1 MHHSNYL
8 RNIFLLIGFTLSLNF
23 AVAQNQSHACYYQI
37 ELTDDYDDGWNGAE
51 VEIIDSVGNVIY
63 TLGKNFT
70 DGAIFMHNVLLNS
83 GLTYSLVVSDEGN
96 YPEEIGLV
104 IKSNGVIVSTYNSS
118 FSTSLNTQMASLSPT
133 CVNCL
138 SSQMCSFNV
147 TLTDSYGDG
156 WDGARAEIRDTNG
169 NIFYVLGVNFSTG
182 STYTDS
188 VVLCSSNQ
196 YKIVLTDEG
205 DYPQEIGLSVS
216 DGLSFVSSYSPS
228 SNTSTGAELASFT
241 AACISGNVDAITSC
255 GPYTWTN
262 GLTYST
268 SNFSA
273 VDTLTNVNGQ
283 DSIVTLNLVVNSPQ
297 YRADSVVSFSS
308 YTWIDG
314 NTYSQSTSVPS
325 MTFTDSNGCDSIVN
339 LVLSIRSPGVVSRE
353 IMFMPDEPKDI
364 LTSKPQYPDSTWANT
379 RIFNIDRLIDA
390 YTHYPDDDSTI
401 VGTGLYRV
409 INATPREYYNVVVW
423 GIFQNTTDTVFIRDF
438 SLLRS
443 FESIILELPYVAGTG
458 QKTFTTINGGS
469 VTISNPFNKDIDFYL
484 ECSDESFNKL
494 REIEMSTRLWFLDN
508 QKTTGNF
515 DDPTPAFCR
524 HFLTAYANIAYM
536 WSQAEFEDSW
546 QDVDMIIHGNQSW
559 HGFIKKSNGTYLKTS
574 LITTNSDSLTL
585 TGDSTSGLPN
595 TSWLMYEE
603 ISMDTIFKSNGDTLI
618 NDKWF
623 LGTNTTVLDSFPNSE
638 LYKLLPVSDTLNKLS
653 ILNTFKAKSDQY
665 LGNIKNVSGLG
676 GGSLLGIAGGQIIG
690 QRFYE
695 SIGQSNSTFYHEFA
709 HGINYHHSSNL
720 TYADARGGW
729 ELFNRKMF
737 EGYSGSRDTVD
748 LTFKNGQPRV
758 ITKTLPFIEPFYRQD
773 VFHTDSVNISSEF
786 GVDTILDIKIIN
798 LHEWLYT
805 TTAISSRYS
814 RNDTKKP
821 DLVID
826 SLSLPYGVTTSQVF
840 PLIIPI
846 GDTADVSIRLKLTN
860 LSTTDTSVTKDS
872 IVIHGEH
879 THWIPLE
886 VELIPLNYSS
896 IDTVKE
902 CDNYYWGVNNETY
915 ESSNIVIEELTD
927 SQGQDS
933 ILILSLEINQSYSD
947 TIHQLSYCTPF
958 YWQGDTIFAS
968 GLYSSSFIS
977 EHGCDSTL
985 YLDFTRIDGIDS
997 SFVSANNDDAKE
1009 FQNNGSMNLG
1019 SKALQ
1024 LGGTSGKLLK
1034 SGFRFSDVGLEKG
1047 TNIQSARVSMVA
1059 RSNDSS
1065 PLKITI
1071 AGVALDSTSS
1081 FSNTSYHLS
1090 SLPQTNEKVEW
1101 TLDNWTQDST
1111 YYTADV
1117 SSIITEIT
1125 NRPNWKAGNAL
1136 TLIMWPT
1143 DSSTS
1148 NQRTLRSK
1156 NDGSI
1161 IGLYVN
1167 YGNPIEIVD
1176 TVATSYFWH
1185 VSQSSYSTSG
1195 VYVFVPTGG
1204 ACSDYQYLDLT
1215 LNAPTSATSYDSI
1228 FACGSYTWIN
1238 GVTYTS
1244 STSAP
1249 VDTLTSSTGQDS
1261 VVTLNLTINSP
1272 TTGTDIQ
1279 TACNSYTWIDG
1290 VTYTSSNNSAT
1301 YTLTNAAGCD
1311 SVVTLNL
1318 TISSII
1324 SGTDVITACDS
1335 YTWIDGNTYTA
1346 SNNTAT
1352 HTLTNAAGCDSVV
1365 TLNLTIN
1372 SPATGTDIQTAC
1384 NSYTWIDGVTY
1395 TSSNSSATYTLTN
1408 AAGCDSVVTLNLTI
1422 NSPATGT
1429 DIQTACNSY
1438 TWIDGVTYTSSNN
1451 SATYTLTNAAGCDSV
1466 VTLNLT
1472 ISSIISGT
1480 DVITACDSYTW
1491 IDGNTYT
1498 ASNNTATHTLT
1509 NAAGCDSVV
1518 TLNLTINSPAT
1529 GTDIQTACNS
1539 YTWIDGV
1546 TYTSSNSSATYT
1558 LTNAAGCDSVVTLN
1572 LTINSPATGTD
1583 IQTACNSYTWIDGVT
1598 YTSSNNSATYTLTN
1612 AAGCDSVVTLN
1623 LTINSPATG
1632 TDIQTAC
1639 NSYTWIDGNTYTA
1652 SNNTATHTLTN
1663 AAGCDSV
1670 VTLNLTINSPTTGT
1684 DIQTACNSYTWIDG
1698 NTYTSSNNSATYTL
1712 TNAASCDSVV
1722 TLNLT
1727 INSPATGTD
1736 IQTAC
1741 NSYTW
1746 IDGNTYTSSNNSATY
1761 TLTNAAGCDSVVT
1774 LNLTIN
1780 SPTTGTD
1787 IQTACNSYT
1796 WIDGNTYTSSNN
1808 SATYTL
1814 TNAAGCDSVVTL
1826 NLTINSPTTGTD
1838 IQTACNSYTWIDG
1851 VTYTSSN
1858 NSATYT
1864 LTNAAGCD
1872 SVVTLNLTI
1881 NSPATGTDIQTACN
1895 SYTWIDGNTYTSSN
1909 NSATYT
1915 LTNAA
1920 GCDSVVTLNLTINS
1934 PATGTDIQT
1943 ACNSY
1948 TWIDGNTYTA
1958 SNNTAT
1964 HTLTN
1969 AAGCDSVVTLNLTIE
1984 SIDDS
1989 VVLSALT
1996 IYALPG
2002 YDSYQWY
2009 ECTSNGYMMMSN
2021 ETNDSISI
2029 TANGDYA
2036 VVINNNNC
2044 SDTSDCVTVN
2054 NIGLREETQATF
2066 RIYPNPTQ
2074 GKVKVERDNF
2084 SSPTGTYQLQLVD
2097 SRGKVTQ
2104 ISNVDFQDG
2113 FITINL
2119 ENYPAGVYQITL
2131 INQHEV
2137 YHDKISLVK

>member
-1 MHHSNYL
+1 MLQTKFL

-51 VEIIDSVGNVIY
+51 VEIIDSAGNVIY
-63 TLGKNFT
+63 TLGKSFT

-104 IKSNGVIVSTYNSS
+104 IKSNGVIVSTYNPS

-676 GGSLLGIAGGQIIG
+676 GGSLLAIAGGQMIG

-846 GDTADVSIRLKLTN
+846 GDTADVSIRLKFTN

-1101 TLDNWTQDST
+1101 TVDNWTKDST

-1176 TVATSYFWH
+1176 TVATSYFWP

-1195 VYVFVPTGG
+1195 VYDFVPTGG

-1249 VDTLTSSTGQDS
+1249 ADTLTSSTGQDS

-1272 TTGTDIQ
+1272 T
-1279 TACNSYTWIDG
+1279 
-1290 VTYTSSNNSAT
+1290 
-1301 YTLTNAAGCD
+1301 
-1311 SVVTLNL
+1311 
-1318 TISSII
+1318 
-1324 SGTDVITACDS
+1324 
-1335 YTWIDGNTYTA
+1335 
-1346 SNNTAT
+1346 
-1352 HTLTNAAGCDSVV
+1352 
-1365 TLNLTIN
+1365 
-1372 SPATGTDIQTAC
+1372 TGTDIQTAC

-1422 NSPATGT
+1422 NSPT
-1429 DIQTACNSY
+1429 
-1438 TWIDGVTYTSSNN
+1438 
-1451 SATYTLTNAAGCDSV
+1451 
-1466 VTLNLT
+1466 
-1472 ISSIISGT
+1472 
-1480 DVITACDSYTW
+1480 
-1491 IDGNTYT
+1491 
-1498 ASNNTATHTLT
+1498 
-1509 NAAGCDSVV
+1509 
-1518 TLNLTINSPAT
+1518 T

-1546 TYTSSNSSATYT
+1546 TYTSSNSSATY
-1558 LTNAAGCDSVVTLN
+1558 S
-1572 LTINSPATGTD
+1572 
-1583 IQTACNSYTWIDGVT
+1583 
-1598 YTSSNNSATYTLTN
+1598 
-1612 AAGCDSVVTLN
+1612 
-1623 LTINSPATG
+1623 
-1632 TDIQTAC
+1632 
-1639 NSYTWIDGNTYTA
+1639 
-1652 SNNTATHTLTN
+1652 LTN

-1698 NTYTSSNNSATYTL
+1698 VTYTSSNNSATY
-1712 TNAASCDSVV
+1712 S
-1722 TLNLT
+1722 
-1727 INSPATGTD
+1727 
-1736 IQTAC
+1736 
-1741 NSYTW
+1741 
-1746 IDGNTYTSSNNSATY
+1746 
-1761 TLTNAAGCDSVVT
+1761 
-1774 LNLTIN
+1774 
-1780 SPTTGTD
+1780 
-1787 IQTACNSYT
+1787 
-1796 WIDGNTYTSSNN
+1796 
-1808 SATYTL
+1808 L

-1881 NSPATGTDIQTACN
+1881 NSPTTGTDIQTACN
-1895 SYTWIDGNTYTSSN
+1895 SYTWIDGVTYTSSNSSATYSLTNAAGCDSVVTLNLTINSPTTGTDIQTACNSYTWIDGVTYTSSNSSATYSLTNAAGCDSVVTLNLTINSPTTGTDIQTACNSYTWIDGVTYTSSN

-1934 PATGTDIQT
+1934 PTTGTDIQT

-1948 TWIDGNTYTA
+1948 TWIDGVTYTS
-1958 SNNTAT
+1958 SNNSATYSLTNAAGCDSVVTLNLTINSPTTGTDIQTACNSYT
-1964 HTLTN
+1964 WIDGVTYTSSNSSATYSLTNAAGCDSVVTLNLTINSPTTGTDIQTACNSYTWIDGVTYTSSNNSATYSLTNAAGCDSVVTLNLTINSPTTGTDIQTACNSYTWIDGVTYTSSNNSATYTLTNAVGCDSVVTLNLTINSPTTGTDIQTACNSYTWIDGVTYTSSNNSATYTLTNAVGCDSVVTLNLTINSPTTGTDIQTACNSYTWIDGVTYTSSNNSATYTLTN

-2084 SSPTGTYQLQLVD
+2084 SSPTGTYQLQIVD

-2104 ISNVDFQDG
+2104 RSNVDFQNG

>member
-1 MHHSNYL
+1 MLQTKFL

-63 TLGKNFT
+63 TLGKSFT

-104 IKSNGVIVSTYNSS
+104 IKSNGVIVSTYNPS

-676 GGSLLGIAGGQIIG
+676 GGSLLAIAGGQMIG

-846 GDTADVSIRLKLTN
+846 GDTADVSIRLKFTN

-1101 TLDNWTQDST
+1101 TVDNWTKDST

-1176 TVATSYFWH
+1176 TVATSYFWP

-1290 VTYTSSNNSAT
+1290 VTYTSSN
-1301 YTLTNAAGCD
+1301 
-1311 SVVTLNL
+1311 
-1318 TISSII
+1318 
-1324 SGTDVITACDS
+1324 
-1335 YTWIDGNTYTA
+1335 
-1346 SNNTAT
+1346 
-1352 HTLTNAAGCDSVV
+1352 
-1365 TLNLTIN
+1365 
-1372 SPATGTDIQTAC
+1372 
-1384 NSYTWIDGVTY
+1384 
-1395 TSSNSSATYTLTN
+1395 SSATYTLTN

-1422 NSPATGT
+1422 NSPTTGT

-1451 SATYTLTNAAGCDSV
+1451 SATYS
-1466 VTLNLT
+1466 
-1472 ISSIISGT
+1472 
-1480 DVITACDSYTW
+1480 
-1491 IDGNTYT
+1491 
-1498 ASNNTATHTLT
+1498 LT

-1518 TLNLTINSPAT
+1518 TLNLTINSPTT

-1546 TYTSSNSSATYT
+1546 TYTSSNNSATYS

-1572 LTINSPATGTD
+1572 LTINSPTTGTD

-1623 LTINSPATG
+1623 LTINSPTTG

-1639 NSYTWIDGNTYTA
+1639 NSYTWIDGVTYTS
-1652 SNNTATHTLTN
+1652 SNSSATYSLTN

-1698 NTYTSSNNSATYTL
+1698 VTYTSSNNSATYSL
-1712 TNAASCDSVV
+1712 TNAAGCDSVV

-1727 INSPATGTD
+1727 INSPTTGTD

-1746 IDGNTYTSSNNSATY
+1746 IDGVTYTSSNNSATY

-1796 WIDGNTYTSSNN
+1796 WIDGVTYTSSNNSATYSLTNAAGCDSVVTLNLTINSPTTGTDIQTACNSYTWIDGVTYTSSNSSATYSLTNAAGCDSVVTLNLTINSPTTGTDIQTACNSYTWIDGVTYTSSNN

-1881 NSPATGTDIQTACN
+1881 NSPTTGTDIQTACN
-1895 SYTWIDGNTYTSSN
+1895 SYTWIDGVTYTSSN
-1909 NSATYT
+1909 NSATY
-1915 LTNAA
+1915 
-1920 GCDSVVTLNLTINS
+1920 
-1934 PATGTDIQT
+1934 
-1943 ACNSY
+1943 
-1948 TWIDGNTYTA
+1948 
-1958 SNNTAT
+1958 
-1964 HTLTN
+1964 TLTN

-2084 SSPTGTYQLQLVD
+2084 SSPTGTYQLQIVD

-2104 ISNVDFQDG
+2104 RSNVDFQNG

>member
-1 MHHSNYL
+1 MLQTKFL

-51 VEIIDSVGNVIY
+51 VEIIDSAGNVIY
-63 TLGKNFT
+63 TLGKSFT

-104 IKSNGVIVSTYNSS
+104 IKSNGVIVSTYNPS

-676 GGSLLGIAGGQIIG
+676 GGSLLAIAGGQMIG

-846 GDTADVSIRLKLTN
+846 GDTADVSIRLKFTN

-1101 TLDNWTQDST
+1101 TVDNWTKDST

-1176 TVATSYFWH
+1176 TVATSYFWP

-1290 VTYTSSNNSAT
+1290 VTYTSSN
-1301 YTLTNAAGCD
+1301 
-1311 SVVTLNL
+1311 
-1318 TISSII
+1318 
-1324 SGTDVITACDS
+1324 
-1335 YTWIDGNTYTA
+1335 
-1346 SNNTAT
+1346 
-1352 HTLTNAAGCDSVV
+1352 
-1365 TLNLTIN
+1365 
-1372 SPATGTDIQTAC
+1372 
-1384 NSYTWIDGVTY
+1384 
-1395 TSSNSSATYTLTN
+1395 SSATY
-1408 AAGCDSVVTLNLTI
+1408 S
-1422 NSPATGT
+1422 
-1429 DIQTACNSY
+1429 
-1438 TWIDGVTYTSSNN
+1438 
-1451 SATYTLTNAAGCDSV
+1451 
-1466 VTLNLT
+1466 
-1472 ISSIISGT
+1472 
-1480 DVITACDSYTW
+1480 
-1491 IDGNTYT
+1491 
-1498 ASNNTATHTLT
+1498 
-1509 NAAGCDSVV
+1509 
-1518 TLNLTINSPAT
+1518 
-1529 GTDIQTACNS
+1529 
-1539 YTWIDGV
+1539 
-1546 TYTSSNSSATYT
+1546 
-1558 LTNAAGCDSVVTLN
+1558 
-1572 LTINSPATGTD
+1572 
-1583 IQTACNSYTWIDGVT
+1583 
-1598 YTSSNNSATYTLTN
+1598 
-1612 AAGCDSVVTLN
+1612 
-1623 LTINSPATG
+1623 
-1632 TDIQTAC
+1632 
-1639 NSYTWIDGNTYTA
+1639 
-1652 SNNTATHTLTN
+1652 LTN

-1698 NTYTSSNNSATYTL
+1698 VTYTSSNSSATY
-1712 TNAASCDSVV
+1712 S
-1722 TLNLT
+1722 
-1727 INSPATGTD
+1727 
-1736 IQTAC
+1736 
-1741 NSYTW
+1741 
-1746 IDGNTYTSSNNSATY
+1746 
-1761 TLTNAAGCDSVVT
+1761 LTNAAGCDSVVT

-1796 WIDGNTYTSSNN
+1796 WIDGVTYTSSNN
-1808 SATYTL
+1808 SATYSL

-1881 NSPATGTDIQTACN
+1881 NSPTTGTDIQTACN
-1895 SYTWIDGNTYTSSN
+1895 SYTWIDGVTYTSSNSSATYSLTNAAGCDSVVTLNLTINSPTTGTDIQTACNSYTWIDGVTYTSSNSSATYSLTNAAGCDSVVTLNLTINSPTTGTDIQTACNSYTWIDGVTYTSSN

-1934 PATGTDIQT
+1934 PTTGTDIQT

-1948 TWIDGNTYTA
+1948 TWIDGVTYTS
-1958 SNNTAT
+1958 SNNSATYSLTNAAGCDSVVTLNLTINSPTTGTDIQTACNSYT
-1964 HTLTN
+1964 WIDGVTYTSSNSSATYSLTNAAGCDSVVTLNLTINSPTTGTDIQTACNSYTWIDGVTYTSSNNSATYTLTN
-1969 AAGCDSVVTLNLTIE
+1969 AAGCDSVVTLNLTI
-1984 SIDDS
+1984 
-1989 VVLSALT
+1989 
-1996 IYALPG
+1996 
-2002 YDSYQWY
+2002 
-2009 ECTSNGYMMMSN
+2009 N
-2021 ETNDSISI
+2021 
-2029 TANGDYA
+2029 
-2036 VVINNNNC
+2036 
-2044 SDTSDCVTVN
+2044 
-2054 NIGLREETQATF
+2054 
-2066 RIYPNPTQ
+2066 
-2074 GKVKVERDNF
+2074 
-2084 SSPTGTYQLQLVD
+2084 SPTTGTDIQTACNSYTWID
-2097 SRGKVTQ
+2097 GVTYTSSNNLEKR
-2104 ISNVDFQDG
+2104 SNVNRIDEPDQ
-2113 FITINL
+2113 
-2119 ENYPAGVYQITL
+2119 
-2131 INQHEV
+2131 
-2137 YHDKISLVK
+2137 VK

>member
-1 MHHSNYL
+1 MLQTKFL

-51 VEIIDSVGNVIY
+51 VEIIDSAGNVIY
-63 TLGKNFT
+63 TLGKSFT

-104 IKSNGVIVSTYNSS
+104 IKSNGVIVSTYNPS

-676 GGSLLGIAGGQIIG
+676 GGSLLAIAGGQMIG

-846 GDTADVSIRLKLTN
+846 GDTADVSIRLKFTN

-1101 TLDNWTQDST
+1101 TVDNWTKDST

-1176 TVATSYFWH
+1176 TVATSYFWP

-1290 VTYTSSNNSAT
+1290 VTYTSSNSSAT

-1318 TISSII
+1318 TI
-1324 SGTDVITACDS
+1324 
-1335 YTWIDGNTYTA
+1335 
-1346 SNNTAT
+1346 
-1352 HTLTNAAGCDSVV
+1352 
-1365 TLNLTIN
+1365 N
-1372 SPATGTDIQTAC
+1372 SPTTGTDIQTAC

-1395 TSSNSSATYTLTN
+1395 TSSNSSATYSLTN

-1422 NSPATGT
+1422 NSPTTGT

-1451 SATYTLTNAAGCDSV
+1451 SATYS
-1466 VTLNLT
+1466 
-1472 ISSIISGT
+1472 
-1480 DVITACDSYTW
+1480 
-1491 IDGNTYT
+1491 
-1498 ASNNTATHTLT
+1498 LT

-1518 TLNLTINSPAT
+1518 TLNLTINSPT
-1529 GTDIQTACNS
+1529 
-1539 YTWIDGV
+1539 
-1546 TYTSSNSSATYT
+1546 
-1558 LTNAAGCDSVVTLN
+1558 
-1572 LTINSPATGTD
+1572 TGTD

-1623 LTINSPATG
+1623 LTINSPTTG

-1639 NSYTWIDGNTYTA
+1639 NSYTWIDGVTYTS
-1652 SNNTATHTLTN
+1652 SNSSATYSLTN

-1698 NTYTSSNNSATYTL
+1698 VTYTSSNNSATYSL
-1712 TNAASCDSVV
+1712 TNAAGCDSVV

-1727 INSPATGTD
+1727 INSPTTGTD

-1746 IDGNTYTSSNNSATY
+1746 IDGVTYTSSNNSATY

-1796 WIDGNTYTSSNN
+1796 WIDGVTYTSSNNSATYSLTNAAGCDSVVTLNLTINSPTTGTDIQTACNSYTWIDGVTYTSSNSSATYSLTNAAGCDSVVTLNLTINSPTTGTDIQTACNSYTWIDGVTYTSSNN

-1881 NSPATGTDIQTACN
+1881 NSPTTGTDIQTACN
-1895 SYTWIDGNTYTSSN
+1895 SYTWIDGVTYTSSN
-1909 NSATYT
+1909 NSATY
-1915 LTNAA
+1915 
-1920 GCDSVVTLNLTINS
+1920 
-1934 PATGTDIQT
+1934 
-1943 ACNSY
+1943 
-1948 TWIDGNTYTA
+1948 
-1958 SNNTAT
+1958 
-1964 HTLTN
+1964 TLTN

-2084 SSPTGTYQLQLVD
+2084 SSPTGTYQLQIVD

-2104 ISNVDFQDG
+2104 RSNVDFQNG

>member
-1 MHHSNYL
+1 MLQTKFL

-63 TLGKNFT
+63 TLGKSFT

-104 IKSNGVIVSTYNSS
+104 IKSNGVIVSTYNPS

-665 LGNIKNVSGLG
+665 LGNVKNVSGLG
-676 GGSLLGIAGGQIIG
+676 GGSLLAIAGGQMIG

-846 GDTADVSIRLKLTN
+846 GDTADVSIRLKFTN

-1101 TLDNWTQDST
+1101 TVDNWTKDST
-1111 YYTADV
+1111 YYTVDV

-1176 TVATSYFWH
+1176 TVATSYFWP

-1290 VTYTSSNNSAT
+1290 VTYTSSNSSAT

-1318 TISSII
+1318 TI
-1324 SGTDVITACDS
+1324 
-1335 YTWIDGNTYTA
+1335 
-1346 SNNTAT
+1346 
-1352 HTLTNAAGCDSVV
+1352 
-1365 TLNLTIN
+1365 N
-1372 SPATGTDIQTAC
+1372 SPTTGTDIQTAC

-1395 TSSNSSATYTLTN
+1395 TSSNSSATYSLTN

-1422 NSPATGT
+1422 NSPTTGT

-1451 SATYTLTNAAGCDSV
+1451 SATYS
-1466 VTLNLT
+1466 
-1472 ISSIISGT
+1472 
-1480 DVITACDSYTW
+1480 
-1491 IDGNTYT
+1491 
-1498 ASNNTATHTLT
+1498 LT

-1518 TLNLTINSPAT
+1518 TLNLTINSPT
-1529 GTDIQTACNS
+1529 
-1539 YTWIDGV
+1539 
-1546 TYTSSNSSATYT
+1546 
-1558 LTNAAGCDSVVTLN
+1558 
-1572 LTINSPATGTD
+1572 TGTD

-1623 LTINSPATG
+1623 LTINSPTTG

-1639 NSYTWIDGNTYTA
+1639 NSYTWIDGVTYTS
-1652 SNNTATHTLTN
+1652 SNSSATYSLTN

-1698 NTYTSSNNSATYTL
+1698 VTYTSSNSSATY
-1712 TNAASCDSVV
+1712 S
-1722 TLNLT
+1722 
-1727 INSPATGTD
+1727 
-1736 IQTAC
+1736 
-1741 NSYTW
+1741 
-1746 IDGNTYTSSNNSATY
+1746 
-1761 TLTNAAGCDSVVT
+1761 LTNAAGCDSVVT

-1796 WIDGNTYTSSNN
+1796 WIDGVTYTSSNN

-1881 NSPATGTDIQTACN
+1881 NSPTTGTDIQTACN
-1895 SYTWIDGNTYTSSN
+1895 SYTWIDGVTYTSSNSSATYSLTNAAGCDSVVTLNLTINSPTTGTDIQTACNSYTWIDGVTYTSSN

-1934 PATGTDIQT
+1934 PTTGTDIQT

-1948 TWIDGNTYTA
+1948 TWIDGVTYTS
-1958 SNNTAT
+1958 SNNSATYTLTNAAGCDSVVTLNLTINSPTTGTDIQTACNSYT
-1964 HTLTN
+1964 WIDGVTYTSSNNSATYTLTNAAGCDSVVTLNLTINSPTTGTDIQTACNSYTWIDGVTYTSSNNSATYTLTN

-2084 SSPTGTYQLQLVD
+2084 SSPTGTYQLQIVD

-2104 ISNVDFQDG
+2104 RSNVDFQNG

>member
-1 MHHSNYL
+1 MLQTKFL

-51 VEIIDSVGNVIY
+51 VEIIDSAGNVIY
-63 TLGKNFT
+63 TLGKSFT

-104 IKSNGVIVSTYNSS
+104 IKSNGVIVSTYNPS

-676 GGSLLGIAGGQIIG
+676 GGSLLAIAGGQMIG

-846 GDTADVSIRLKLTN
+846 GDTADVSIRLKFTN

-1101 TLDNWTQDST
+1101 TVDNWTKDST

-1176 TVATSYFWH
+1176 TVATSYFWP

-1195 VYVFVPTGG
+1195 VYDFVPTGG

-1249 VDTLTSSTGQDS
+1249 ADTLTSSTGQDS

-1272 TTGTDIQ
+1272 T
-1279 TACNSYTWIDG
+1279 
-1290 VTYTSSNNSAT
+1290 
-1301 YTLTNAAGCD
+1301 
-1311 SVVTLNL
+1311 
-1318 TISSII
+1318 
-1324 SGTDVITACDS
+1324 
-1335 YTWIDGNTYTA
+1335 
-1346 SNNTAT
+1346 
-1352 HTLTNAAGCDSVV
+1352 
-1365 TLNLTIN
+1365 
-1372 SPATGTDIQTAC
+1372 TGTDIQTAC

-1422 NSPATGT
+1422 NSPTTGT

-1451 SATYTLTNAAGCDSV
+1451 SATYS
-1466 VTLNLT
+1466 
-1472 ISSIISGT
+1472 
-1480 DVITACDSYTW
+1480 
-1491 IDGNTYT
+1491 
-1498 ASNNTATHTLT
+1498 LT

-1518 TLNLTINSPAT
+1518 TLNLTINSPTTGTDIQTACNSYTWIDGVTYTSSNNSAT
-1529 GTDIQTACNS
+1529 YSLTNAAGCDSVVTLNLTINSPTTETDIQTACNS

-1572 LTINSPATGTD
+1572 LTINSPTTGTD

-1598 YTSSNNSATYTLTN
+1598 YTSSNSSATYSLTN

-1623 LTINSPATG
+1623 LTINSPTTG
-1632 TDIQTAC
+1632 IDIQTAC
-1639 NSYTWIDGNTYTA
+1639 NSYTWIDGVTYTS
-1652 SNNTATHTLTN
+1652 SNSSATYSLTN

-1698 NTYTSSNNSATYTL
+1698 
-1712 TNAASCDSVV
+1712 V
-1722 TLNLT
+1722 
-1727 INSPATGTD
+1727 
-1736 IQTAC
+1736 
-1741 NSYTW
+1741 
-1746 IDGNTYTSSNNSATY
+1746 
-1761 TLTNAAGCDSVVT
+1761 
-1774 LNLTIN
+1774 
-1780 SPTTGTD
+1780 
-1787 IQTACNSYT
+1787 
-1796 WIDGNTYTSSNN
+1796 TYTSSNN

-1881 NSPATGTDIQTACN
+1881 NSPTTGTDIQTACN
-1895 SYTWIDGNTYTSSN
+1895 SYTWIDGVTYTSSNNSATYSLTNAAGCDSVVTLNLTINSPTTGTDIQTACNSYTWIDGVTYTSSNNSATYSLTNAAGCDSVVTLNLTINSPTTGTDIQTACNSYTWIDGVTYTSSN

-1934 PATGTDIQT
+1934 PTTGTDIQT

-1948 TWIDGNTYTA
+1948 TWIDGVTYTS
-1958 SNNTAT
+1958 SNNSATYTLTNAVGCDSVVTLNLTINSPTTGTDIQTACNSYT
-1964 HTLTN
+1964 WIDGVTYTSSNNSATYTLTN

-2084 SSPTGTYQLQLVD
+2084 SSPTGTYQLQIVD

-2104 ISNVDFQDG
+2104 RSNVDFQNG

>member
-1 MHHSNYL
+1 MLQTKFL

-63 TLGKNFT
+63 TLGKSFT

-104 IKSNGVIVSTYNSS
+104 IKSNGVIVSTYNPS

-665 LGNIKNVSGLG
+665 LGNVKNVSGLG
-676 GGSLLGIAGGQIIG
+676 GGSLLAIAGGQMIG

-846 GDTADVSIRLKLTN
+846 GDTADVSIRLKFTN

-1101 TLDNWTQDST
+1101 TVDNWTKDST
-1111 YYTADV
+1111 YYTVDV

-1176 TVATSYFWH
+1176 TVATSYFWP

-1290 VTYTSSNNSAT
+1290 VTYTSSNSSAT
-1301 YTLTNAAGCD
+1301 Y
-1311 SVVTLNL
+1311 S
-1318 TISSII
+1318 
-1324 SGTDVITACDS
+1324 
-1335 YTWIDGNTYTA
+1335 
-1346 SNNTAT
+1346 
-1352 HTLTNAAGCDSVV
+1352 LTNAAGCDSVV

-1372 SPATGTDIQTAC
+1372 SPTTGTDIQTACNSYTWIDGVTYTSSNSSATYSLTNAAGCDSVVTLNLTINSPTTGTDIQTACNSYTWIDGVTYTSSNNSATYSLTNAAGCDSVVTLNLTINSPTTGTDIQTAC

-1422 NSPATGT
+1422 NSPTTGTDIQTACNSYTWIDGVTYTSSNSSATYSLTNAAGCDSVVTLNLTINSPTTGT

-1451 SATYTLTNAAGCDSV
+1451 SATYS
-1466 VTLNLT
+1466 
-1472 ISSIISGT
+1472 
-1480 DVITACDSYTW
+1480 
-1491 IDGNTYT
+1491 
-1498 ASNNTATHTLT
+1498 LT

-1518 TLNLTINSPAT
+1518 TLNLTINSPT
-1529 GTDIQTACNS
+1529 
-1539 YTWIDGV
+1539 
-1546 TYTSSNSSATYT
+1546 
-1558 LTNAAGCDSVVTLN
+1558 
-1572 LTINSPATGTD
+1572 TGTD

-1623 LTINSPATG
+1623 LTINSPTTG

-1639 NSYTWIDGNTYTA
+1639 NSYTWIDGVTYTS
-1652 SNNTATHTLTN
+1652 SNNSATYSLTN

-1698 NTYTSSNNSATYTL
+1698 VTYTSSNSSATY
-1712 TNAASCDSVV
+1712 S
-1722 TLNLT
+1722 
-1727 INSPATGTD
+1727 
-1736 IQTAC
+1736 
-1741 NSYTW
+1741 
-1746 IDGNTYTSSNNSATY
+1746 
-1761 TLTNAAGCDSVVT
+1761 LTNAAGCDSVVT

-1796 WIDGNTYTSSNN
+1796 WIDGVTYTSSNN

-1881 NSPATGTDIQTACN
+1881 NSPTTGTDIQTACN
-1895 SYTWIDGNTYTSSN
+1895 SYTWIDGVTYTSSN
-1909 NSATYT
+1909 NSATY
-1915 LTNAA
+1915 
-1920 GCDSVVTLNLTINS
+1920 
-1934 PATGTDIQT
+1934 
-1943 ACNSY
+1943 
-1948 TWIDGNTYTA
+1948 
-1958 SNNTAT
+1958 
-1964 HTLTN
+1964 TLTN

-2084 SSPTGTYQLQLVD
+2084 SSPTGTYQLQIVD

-2104 ISNVDFQDG
+2104 RSNVDFQNG

>member
-1 MHHSNYL
+1 MLQTKFL

-63 TLGKNFT
+63 TLGKSFT

-104 IKSNGVIVSTYNSS
+104 IKSNGVIVSTYNPS

-676 GGSLLGIAGGQIIG
+676 GGSLLAIAGGQMIG

-846 GDTADVSIRLKLTN
+846 GDTADVSIRLKFTN

-1101 TLDNWTQDST
+1101 TVDNWTKDST
-1111 YYTADV
+1111 YYTVDV

-1176 TVATSYFWH
+1176 TVATSYFWP

-1195 VYVFVPTGG
+1195 VYDFVPTGG

-1249 VDTLTSSTGQDS
+1249 ADTLTSSTGQDSVVTLNLTINSPTTGTDIQTACNSYTWIDGVTYTSSNSSATYTLTNAAGCDSVVTLNLTINSPTTGTDIQTACNSYTWIDGVTYTSSNNSATYSLTNAAGCDSVVTLNLTINSPTTGTDIQTACNSYTWIDGVTYTSSNNSATYSLTNAAGCDS

-1318 TISSII
+1318 TI
-1324 SGTDVITACDS
+1324 
-1335 YTWIDGNTYTA
+1335 
-1346 SNNTAT
+1346 
-1352 HTLTNAAGCDSVV
+1352 
-1365 TLNLTIN
+1365 N
-1372 SPATGTDIQTAC
+1372 SPTTGTDIQTAC

-1395 TSSNSSATYTLTN
+1395 TSSNSSATYSLTN

-1422 NSPATGT
+1422 NSPT
-1429 DIQTACNSY
+1429 
-1438 TWIDGVTYTSSNN
+1438 
-1451 SATYTLTNAAGCDSV
+1451 
-1466 VTLNLT
+1466 
-1472 ISSIISGT
+1472 
-1480 DVITACDSYTW
+1480 
-1491 IDGNTYT
+1491 
-1498 ASNNTATHTLT
+1498 
-1509 NAAGCDSVV
+1509 
-1518 TLNLTINSPAT
+1518 T

-1546 TYTSSNSSATYT
+1546 TYTSSNSSATYS

-1572 LTINSPATGTD
+1572 LTINSPTTGTD

-1623 LTINSPATG
+1623 LTINSPTTG

-1639 NSYTWIDGNTYTA
+1639 NSYTWIDGVTYTS
-1652 SNNTATHTLTN
+1652 SNSSATYSLTN

-1698 NTYTSSNNSATYTL
+1698 VTYTSSNSSATY
-1712 TNAASCDSVV
+1712 S
-1722 TLNLT
+1722 
-1727 INSPATGTD
+1727 
-1736 IQTAC
+1736 
-1741 NSYTW
+1741 
-1746 IDGNTYTSSNNSATY
+1746 
-1761 TLTNAAGCDSVVT
+1761 LTNAAGCDSVVT

-1796 WIDGNTYTSSNN
+1796 WIDGVTYTSSNN

-1881 NSPATGTDIQTACN
+1881 NSPTTGTDIQTACN
-1895 SYTWIDGNTYTSSN
+1895 SYTWIDGVTYTSSN
-1909 NSATYT
+1909 NSATY
-1915 LTNAA
+1915 
-1920 GCDSVVTLNLTINS
+1920 
-1934 PATGTDIQT
+1934 
-1943 ACNSY
+1943 
-1948 TWIDGNTYTA
+1948 
-1958 SNNTAT
+1958 
-1964 HTLTN
+1964 TLTN

-2084 SSPTGTYQLQLVD
+2084 SSPTGTYQLQIVD

-2104 ISNVDFQDG
+2104 RSNVDFQNG

>member
-1 MHHSNYL
+1 MLQTKFL

-51 VEIIDSVGNVIY
+51 VEIIDSAGNVIY
-63 TLGKNFT
+63 TLGKSFT

-104 IKSNGVIVSTYNSS
+104 IKSNGVIVSTYNPS

-676 GGSLLGIAGGQIIG
+676 GGSLLAIAGGQMIG

-846 GDTADVSIRLKLTN
+846 GDTADVSIRLKFTN

-1101 TLDNWTQDST
+1101 TVDNWTKDST

-1176 TVATSYFWH
+1176 TVATSYFWP

-1195 VYVFVPTGG
+1195 VYDFVPTGG

-1249 VDTLTSSTGQDS
+1249 ADTLTSSTGQDS

-1290 VTYTSSNNSAT
+1290 VTYTSSN
-1301 YTLTNAAGCD
+1301 
-1311 SVVTLNL
+1311 
-1318 TISSII
+1318 
-1324 SGTDVITACDS
+1324 
-1335 YTWIDGNTYTA
+1335 
-1346 SNNTAT
+1346 
-1352 HTLTNAAGCDSVV
+1352 
-1365 TLNLTIN
+1365 
-1372 SPATGTDIQTAC
+1372 
-1384 NSYTWIDGVTY
+1384 
-1395 TSSNSSATYTLTN
+1395 SSATY
-1408 AAGCDSVVTLNLTI
+1408 S
-1422 NSPATGT
+1422 
-1429 DIQTACNSY
+1429 
-1438 TWIDGVTYTSSNN
+1438 
-1451 SATYTLTNAAGCDSV
+1451 
-1466 VTLNLT
+1466 
-1472 ISSIISGT
+1472 
-1480 DVITACDSYTW
+1480 
-1491 IDGNTYT
+1491 
-1498 ASNNTATHTLT
+1498 
-1509 NAAGCDSVV
+1509 
-1518 TLNLTINSPAT
+1518 
-1529 GTDIQTACNS
+1529 
-1539 YTWIDGV
+1539 
-1546 TYTSSNSSATYT
+1546 
-1558 LTNAAGCDSVVTLN
+1558 
-1572 LTINSPATGTD
+1572 
-1583 IQTACNSYTWIDGVT
+1583 
-1598 YTSSNNSATYTLTN
+1598 
-1612 AAGCDSVVTLN
+1612 
-1623 LTINSPATG
+1623 
-1632 TDIQTAC
+1632 
-1639 NSYTWIDGNTYTA
+1639 
-1652 SNNTATHTLTN
+1652 LTN

-1698 NTYTSSNNSATYTL
+1698 VTYTSSNSSATY
-1712 TNAASCDSVV
+1712 S
-1722 TLNLT
+1722 
-1727 INSPATGTD
+1727 
-1736 IQTAC
+1736 
-1741 NSYTW
+1741 
-1746 IDGNTYTSSNNSATY
+1746 
-1761 TLTNAAGCDSVVT
+1761 LTNAAGCDSVVT

-1796 WIDGNTYTSSNN
+1796 WIDGVTYTSSNN
-1808 SATYTL
+1808 SATYSL

-1881 NSPATGTDIQTACN
+1881 NSPTTGTDIQTACN
-1895 SYTWIDGNTYTSSN
+1895 SYTWIDGVTYTSSNSSATYSLTNAAGCDSVVTLNLTINSPTTGTDIQTACNSYTWIDGVTYTSSNNSATYSLTNAAGCDSVVTLNLTINSPTTGTDIQTACNSYTWIDGVTYTSSN

-1934 PATGTDIQT
+1934 PTTGTDIQT

-1948 TWIDGNTYTA
+1948 TWIDGVTYTS
-1958 SNNTAT
+1958 SNNSATYSLTNAAGCDSVVTLNLTINSPTTGTDIQTACNSYT
-1964 HTLTN
+1964 WIDGVTYTSSNSSATYSLTNAAGCDSVVTLNLTINSPTTGTDIQTACNSYTWIDGVTYTSSNNSATYTLTNAVGCDSVVTLNLTINSPTTGTDIQTACNSYTWIDGVTYTSSNNSATYTLTNAVGCDSVVTLNLTINSPTTGTDIQTACNSYTWIDGVTYTSSNNSATYTLTNAVGCDSVVTLNLTINSPTTGTDIQTACNSYTWIDGVTYTSSNNSATYTLTN

-2084 SSPTGTYQLQLVD
+2084 SSPTGTYQLQIVD

-2104 ISNVDFQDG
+2104 RSNVDFQNG

>member
-1 MHHSNYL
+1 MLQTKFL

-63 TLGKNFT
+63 TLGKSFT

-104 IKSNGVIVSTYNSS
+104 IKSNGVIVSTYNPS

-676 GGSLLGIAGGQIIG
+676 GGSLLAIAGGQMIG

-846 GDTADVSIRLKLTN
+846 GDTADVSIRLKFTN

-1101 TLDNWTQDST
+1101 TVDNWTKDST

-1176 TVATSYFWH
+1176 TVATSYFWP

-1290 VTYTSSNNSAT
+1290 VTYTSSNSSAT

-1318 TISSII
+1318 TINSPTT
-1324 SGTDVITACDS
+1324 GTDIQTACNS
-1335 YTWIDGNTYTA
+1335 YTWIDGVTYTS
-1346 SNNTAT
+1346 SNSSAT
-1352 HTLTNAAGCDSVV
+1352 YSLTNAAGCDSVV

-1372 SPATGTDIQTAC
+1372 SPTTGTDIQTACNSYTWIDGVTYTSSNNSATYSLTNAAGCDSVVTLNLTINSPTTGTDIQTAC

-1422 NSPATGT
+1422 NSPTTGTDIQTACNSYTWIDGVTYTSSNSSATYSLTNAAGCDSVVTLNLTINSPTTGT

-1451 SATYTLTNAAGCDSV
+1451 SATYS
-1466 VTLNLT
+1466 
-1472 ISSIISGT
+1472 
-1480 DVITACDSYTW
+1480 
-1491 IDGNTYT
+1491 
-1498 ASNNTATHTLT
+1498 LT

-1518 TLNLTINSPAT
+1518 TLNLTINSPT
-1529 GTDIQTACNS
+1529 
-1539 YTWIDGV
+1539 
-1546 TYTSSNSSATYT
+1546 
-1558 LTNAAGCDSVVTLN
+1558 
-1572 LTINSPATGTD
+1572 TGTD

-1623 LTINSPATG
+1623 LTINSPTTG

-1639 NSYTWIDGNTYTA
+1639 NSYTWIDGVTYTS
-1652 SNNTATHTLTN
+1652 SNNSATYSLTN

-1698 NTYTSSNNSATYTL
+1698 VTYTSSNSSATY
-1712 TNAASCDSVV
+1712 S
-1722 TLNLT
+1722 
-1727 INSPATGTD
+1727 
-1736 IQTAC
+1736 
-1741 NSYTW
+1741 
-1746 IDGNTYTSSNNSATY
+1746 
-1761 TLTNAAGCDSVVT
+1761 LTNAAGCDSVVT

-1796 WIDGNTYTSSNN
+1796 WIDGVTYTSSNN

-1881 NSPATGTDIQTACN
+1881 NSPTTGTDIQTACN
-1895 SYTWIDGNTYTSSN
+1895 SYTWIDGVTYTSSN
-1909 NSATYT
+1909 NSATY
-1915 LTNAA
+1915 
-1920 GCDSVVTLNLTINS
+1920 
-1934 PATGTDIQT
+1934 
-1943 ACNSY
+1943 
-1948 TWIDGNTYTA
+1948 
-1958 SNNTAT
+1958 
-1964 HTLTN
+1964 TLTN

-2084 SSPTGTYQLQLVD
+2084 SSPTGTYQLQIVD

-2104 ISNVDFQDG
+2104 RSNVDFQNG

>member
-1 MHHSNYL
+1 MLQTKFL

-51 VEIIDSVGNVIY
+51 VEIIDSAGNVIY
-63 TLGKNFT
+63 TLGKSFT

-104 IKSNGVIVSTYNSS
+104 IKSNGVIVSTYNPS

-676 GGSLLGIAGGQIIG
+676 GGSLLAIAGGQMIG

-846 GDTADVSIRLKLTN
+846 GDTADVSIRLKFTN

-1101 TLDNWTQDST
+1101 TVDNWTKDST

-1176 TVATSYFWH
+1176 TVATSYFWP

-1195 VYVFVPTGG
+1195 VYDFVPTGG

-1249 VDTLTSSTGQDS
+1249 ADTLTSSTGQDS

-1272 TTGTDIQ
+1272 T
-1279 TACNSYTWIDG
+1279 
-1290 VTYTSSNNSAT
+1290 
-1301 YTLTNAAGCD
+1301 
-1311 SVVTLNL
+1311 
-1318 TISSII
+1318 
-1324 SGTDVITACDS
+1324 
-1335 YTWIDGNTYTA
+1335 
-1346 SNNTAT
+1346 
-1352 HTLTNAAGCDSVV
+1352 
-1365 TLNLTIN
+1365 
-1372 SPATGTDIQTAC
+1372 TGTDIQTAC

-1422 NSPATGT
+1422 NSPTTGT

-1451 SATYTLTNAAGCDSV
+1451 SATYS
-1466 VTLNLT
+1466 
-1472 ISSIISGT
+1472 
-1480 DVITACDSYTW
+1480 
-1491 IDGNTYT
+1491 
-1498 ASNNTATHTLT
+1498 LT

-1518 TLNLTINSPAT
+1518 TLNLTINSPTTGTDIQTACNSYTWIDGVTYTSSNNSAT
-1529 GTDIQTACNS
+1529 YSLTNAAGCDSVVTLNLTINSPTTETDIQTACNS

-1572 LTINSPATGTD
+1572 LTINSPTTGTD

-1598 YTSSNNSATYTLTN
+1598 YTSSNSSATY
-1612 AAGCDSVVTLN
+1612 S
-1623 LTINSPATG
+1623 
-1632 TDIQTAC
+1632 
-1639 NSYTWIDGNTYTA
+1639 
-1652 SNNTATHTLTN
+1652 LTN

-1670 VTLNLTINSPTTGT
+1670 VTLNLTINSPTTGIDIQTACNSYTWIDGVTYTSSNSSATYSLTNAAGCDSVVTLNLTINSPTTET

-1698 NTYTSSNNSATYTL
+1698 VTYTSSNS
-1712 TNAASCDSVV
+1712 
-1722 TLNLT
+1722 
-1727 INSPATGTD
+1727 
-1736 IQTAC
+1736 
-1741 NSYTW
+1741 
-1746 IDGNTYTSSNNSATY
+1746 SATY

-1796 WIDGNTYTSSNN
+1796 WIDGVTYTSSNS
-1808 SATYTL
+1808 SATYSLTNAAGCDSVVTLNLTINSPTTGIDIQTACNSYTWIDGVTYTSSNSSATYSL

-1881 NSPATGTDIQTACN
+1881 NSPTTGTDIQTACN
-1895 SYTWIDGNTYTSSN
+1895 SYTWIDGVTYTSSN
-1909 NSATYT
+1909 SSATYT

-1934 PATGTDIQT
+1934 PTTGTDIQT

-1948 TWIDGNTYTA
+1948 TWIDGVTYTS
-1958 SNNTAT
+1958 SNNSAT
-1964 HTLTN
+1964 YTLTN

-2084 SSPTGTYQLQLVD
+2084 SSPTGTYQLQIVD

-2104 ISNVDFQDG
+2104 RSNVDFQNG

>member
-1 MHHSNYL
+1 MLQTKFL

-63 TLGKNFT
+63 TLGKSFT

-104 IKSNGVIVSTYNSS
+104 IKSNGVIVSTYNPS

-665 LGNIKNVSGLG
+665 LGNVKNVSGLG
-676 GGSLLGIAGGQIIG
+676 GGSLLAIAGGQMIG

-846 GDTADVSIRLKLTN
+846 GDTADVSIRLKFTN

-1101 TLDNWTQDST
+1101 TVDNWTKDST
-1111 YYTADV
+1111 YYTVDV

-1176 TVATSYFWH
+1176 TVATSYFWP

-1290 VTYTSSNNSAT
+1290 VTYTSSN
-1301 YTLTNAAGCD
+1301 
-1311 SVVTLNL
+1311 
-1318 TISSII
+1318 
-1324 SGTDVITACDS
+1324 
-1335 YTWIDGNTYTA
+1335 
-1346 SNNTAT
+1346 
-1352 HTLTNAAGCDSVV
+1352 
-1365 TLNLTIN
+1365 
-1372 SPATGTDIQTAC
+1372 
-1384 NSYTWIDGVTY
+1384 
-1395 TSSNSSATYTLTN
+1395 SSATY
-1408 AAGCDSVVTLNLTI
+1408 S
-1422 NSPATGT
+1422 
-1429 DIQTACNSY
+1429 
-1438 TWIDGVTYTSSNN
+1438 
-1451 SATYTLTNAAGCDSV
+1451 
-1466 VTLNLT
+1466 
-1472 ISSIISGT
+1472 
-1480 DVITACDSYTW
+1480 
-1491 IDGNTYT
+1491 
-1498 ASNNTATHTLT
+1498 
-1509 NAAGCDSVV
+1509 
-1518 TLNLTINSPAT
+1518 
-1529 GTDIQTACNS
+1529 
-1539 YTWIDGV
+1539 
-1546 TYTSSNSSATYT
+1546 
-1558 LTNAAGCDSVVTLN
+1558 
-1572 LTINSPATGTD
+1572 
-1583 IQTACNSYTWIDGVT
+1583 
-1598 YTSSNNSATYTLTN
+1598 
-1612 AAGCDSVVTLN
+1612 
-1623 LTINSPATG
+1623 
-1632 TDIQTAC
+1632 
-1639 NSYTWIDGNTYTA
+1639 
-1652 SNNTATHTLTN
+1652 LTN

-1698 NTYTSSNNSATYTL
+1698 VTYTSSNSSATY
-1712 TNAASCDSVV
+1712 S
-1722 TLNLT
+1722 
-1727 INSPATGTD
+1727 
-1736 IQTAC
+1736 
-1741 NSYTW
+1741 
-1746 IDGNTYTSSNNSATY
+1746 
-1761 TLTNAAGCDSVVT
+1761 LTNAAGCDSVVT

-1796 WIDGNTYTSSNN
+1796 WIDGVTYTSSNN
-1808 SATYTL
+1808 SATYSL

-1881 NSPATGTDIQTACN
+1881 NSPTTGTDIQTACN
-1895 SYTWIDGNTYTSSN
+1895 SYTWIDGVTYTSSNSSATYSLTNAAGCDSVVTLNLTINSPTTGTDIQTACNSYTWIDGVTYTSSNNSATYSLTNAAGCDSVVTLNLTINSPTTGTDIQTACNSYTWIDGVTYTSSN

-1934 PATGTDIQT
+1934 PTTGTDIQT

-1948 TWIDGNTYTA
+1948 TWIDGVTYTS
-1958 SNNTAT
+1958 SNNSATYSLTNAAGCDSVVTLNLTINSPTTGTDIQTACNSYT
-1964 HTLTN
+1964 WIDGVTYTSSNSSATYSLTNAAGCDSVVTLNLTINSPTTGTDIQTACNSYTWIDGVTYTSSNNSATYTLTNAAGCDSVVTLNLTINSPTTGTDIQTACNSYTWIDGVTYTSSNNSATYTLTNAVGCDSVVTLNLTINSPTTGTDIQTACNSYTWIDGVTYTSSNNSATYTLTN

-2084 SSPTGTYQLQLVD
+2084 SSPTGTYQLQIVD

-2104 ISNVDFQDG
+2104 RSNVDFQNG

>member
-1 MHHSNYL
+1 MLQTNYL
-8 RNIFLLIGFTLSLNF
+8 RNIFLLIGFTLCLNF
-23 AVAQNQSHACYYQI
+23 AYAQGI
-37 ELTDDYDDGWNGAE
+37 
-51 VEIIDSVGNVIY
+51 
-63 TLGKNFT
+63 
-70 DGAIFMHNVLLNS
+70 
-83 GLTYSLVVSDEGN
+83 
-96 YPEEIGLV
+96 
-104 IKSNGVIVSTYNSS
+104 
-118 FSTSLNTQMASLSPT
+118 
-133 CVNCL
+133 
-138 SSQMCSFNV
+138 
-147 TLTDSYGDG
+147 
-156 WDGARAEIRDTNG
+156 
-169 NIFYVLGVNFSTG
+169 
-182 STYTDS
+182 
-188 VVLCSSNQ
+188 
-196 YKIVLTDEG
+196 
-205 DYPQEIGLSVS
+205 
-216 DGLSFVSSYSPS
+216 
-228 SNTSTGAELASFT
+228 
-241 AACISGNVDAITSC
+241 
-255 GPYTWTN
+255 
-262 GLTYST
+262 
-268 SNFSA
+268 
-273 VDTLTNVNGQ
+273 
-283 DSIVTLNLVVNSPQ
+283 
-297 YRADSVVSFSS
+297 
-308 YTWIDG
+308 
-314 NTYSQSTSVPS
+314 
-325 MTFTDSNGCDSIVN
+325 
-339 LVLSIRSPGVVSRE
+339 VSRE

-676 GGSLLGIAGGQIIG
+676 GGSLLAIAGGQMIG

-846 GDTADVSIRLKLTN
+846 GDTADVSIRLKFTN

-1101 TLDNWTQDST
+1101 TVDNWTKDST

-1176 TVATSYFWH
+1176 TVATSYFWP

-1290 VTYTSSNNSAT
+1290 VTYTSSNS
-1301 YTLTNAAGCD
+1301 
-1311 SVVTLNL
+1311 
-1318 TISSII
+1318 
-1324 SGTDVITACDS
+1324 
-1335 YTWIDGNTYTA
+1335 
-1346 SNNTAT
+1346 
-1352 HTLTNAAGCDSVV
+1352 
-1365 TLNLTIN
+1365 
-1372 SPATGTDIQTAC
+1372 
-1384 NSYTWIDGVTY
+1384 
-1395 TSSNSSATYTLTN
+1395 
-1408 AAGCDSVVTLNLTI
+1408 
-1422 NSPATGT
+1422 
-1429 DIQTACNSY
+1429 
-1438 TWIDGVTYTSSNN
+1438 
-1451 SATYTLTNAAGCDSV
+1451 
-1466 VTLNLT
+1466 
-1472 ISSIISGT
+1472 
-1480 DVITACDSYTW
+1480 
-1491 IDGNTYT
+1491 
-1498 ASNNTATHTLT
+1498 
-1509 NAAGCDSVV
+1509 
-1518 TLNLTINSPAT
+1518 
-1529 GTDIQTACNS
+1529 
-1539 YTWIDGV
+1539 
-1546 TYTSSNSSATYT
+1546 
-1558 LTNAAGCDSVVTLN
+1558 
-1572 LTINSPATGTD
+1572 
-1583 IQTACNSYTWIDGVT
+1583 
-1598 YTSSNNSATYTLTN
+1598 
-1612 AAGCDSVVTLN
+1612 
-1623 LTINSPATG
+1623 
-1632 TDIQTAC
+1632 
-1639 NSYTWIDGNTYTA
+1639 
-1652 SNNTATHTLTN
+1652 
-1663 AAGCDSV
+1663 
-1670 VTLNLTINSPTTGT
+1670 
-1684 DIQTACNSYTWIDG
+1684 
-1698 NTYTSSNNSATYTL
+1698 
-1712 TNAASCDSVV
+1712 
-1722 TLNLT
+1722 
-1727 INSPATGTD
+1727 
-1736 IQTAC
+1736 
-1741 NSYTW
+1741 
-1746 IDGNTYTSSNNSATY
+1746 SATY

-1796 WIDGNTYTSSNN
+1796 WIDGVTYTSSNNSATYSLTNAAGCDSVVTLNLTINSPTTGTDIQTACNSYTWIDGVTYTSSNN

-1881 NSPATGTDIQTACN
+1881 NSPTTGTDIQTACN
-1895 SYTWIDGNTYTSSN
+1895 SYTWIDGVTYTSSN
-1909 NSATYT
+1909 NSATY
-1915 LTNAA
+1915 
-1920 GCDSVVTLNLTINS
+1920 
-1934 PATGTDIQT
+1934 
-1943 ACNSY
+1943 
-1948 TWIDGNTYTA
+1948 
-1958 SNNTAT
+1958 
-1964 HTLTN
+1964 TLTN

-2054 NIGLREETQATF
+2054 YIGLREETQATF

-2084 SSPTGTYQLQLVD
+2084 SSPTGTYQLQIVD

-2104 ISNVDFQDG
+2104 RSNVDFQNG

>member
-1 MHHSNYL
+1 MLQTKFL

-63 TLGKNFT
+63 TLGKSFT

-104 IKSNGVIVSTYNSS
+104 IKSNGVIVSTYNPS

-665 LGNIKNVSGLG
+665 LGNVKNVSGLG
-676 GGSLLGIAGGQIIG
+676 GGSLLAIAGGQMIG

-846 GDTADVSIRLKLTN
+846 GDTADVSIRLKFTN

-1101 TLDNWTQDST
+1101 TVDNWTKDST

-1176 TVATSYFWH
+1176 TVATSYFWP

-1290 VTYTSSNNSAT
+1290 VTYTSSNSSAT
-1301 YTLTNAAGCD
+1301 Y
-1311 SVVTLNL
+1311 S
-1318 TISSII
+1318 
-1324 SGTDVITACDS
+1324 
-1335 YTWIDGNTYTA
+1335 
-1346 SNNTAT
+1346 
-1352 HTLTNAAGCDSVV
+1352 LTNAAGCDSVV

-1372 SPATGTDIQTAC
+1372 SPTTGTDIQTAC

-1395 TSSNSSATYTLTN
+1395 TSSNSSATYSLTN

-1422 NSPATGT
+1422 NSPTTGT

-1451 SATYTLTNAAGCDSV
+1451 SATYS
-1466 VTLNLT
+1466 
-1472 ISSIISGT
+1472 
-1480 DVITACDSYTW
+1480 
-1491 IDGNTYT
+1491 
-1498 ASNNTATHTLT
+1498 LT

-1518 TLNLTINSPAT
+1518 TLNLTINSPT
-1529 GTDIQTACNS
+1529 
-1539 YTWIDGV
+1539 
-1546 TYTSSNSSATYT
+1546 
-1558 LTNAAGCDSVVTLN
+1558 
-1572 LTINSPATGTD
+1572 TGTD

-1623 LTINSPATG
+1623 LTINSPTTG

-1639 NSYTWIDGNTYTA
+1639 NSYTWIDGVTYTS
-1652 SNNTATHTLTN
+1652 SNSSATYSLTN

-1698 NTYTSSNNSATYTL
+1698 VTYTSSNNSATYSL
-1712 TNAASCDSVV
+1712 TNAAGCDSVV

-1727 INSPATGTD
+1727 INSPTTGTD

-1746 IDGNTYTSSNNSATY
+1746 IDGVTYTSSNNSATY

-1796 WIDGNTYTSSNN
+1796 WIDGVTYTSSNNSATYSLTNAAGCDSVVTLNLTINSPTTGTDIQTACNSYTWIDGVTYTSSNSSATYSLTNAAGCDSVVTLNLTINSPTTGTDIQTACNSYTWIDGVTYTSSNN

-1881 NSPATGTDIQTACN
+1881 NSPTTGTDIQTACN
-1895 SYTWIDGNTYTSSN
+1895 SYTWIDGVTYTSSN
-1909 NSATYT
+1909 NSATY
-1915 LTNAA
+1915 
-1920 GCDSVVTLNLTINS
+1920 
-1934 PATGTDIQT
+1934 
-1943 ACNSY
+1943 
-1948 TWIDGNTYTA
+1948 
-1958 SNNTAT
+1958 
-1964 HTLTN
+1964 TLTN

-2084 SSPTGTYQLQLVD
+2084 SSPTGTYQLQIVD

-2104 ISNVDFQDG
+2104 RSNVDFQNG

>member
-1 MHHSNYL
+1 MLQTKFL

-63 TLGKNFT
+63 TLGKSFT

-104 IKSNGVIVSTYNSS
+104 IKSNGVIVSTYNPS

-676 GGSLLGIAGGQIIG
+676 GGSLLAIAGGQMIG

-846 GDTADVSIRLKLTN
+846 GDTADVSIRLKFTN

-1101 TLDNWTQDST
+1101 TVDNWTKDST

-1176 TVATSYFWH
+1176 TVATSYFWP

-1195 VYVFVPTGG
+1195 VYDFVPTGG

-1249 VDTLTSSTGQDS
+1249 ADTLTSSTGQDSVVTLNLTINSPTTGTDIQTACNSYTWIDGVTYTSSNSSATYTLTNAAGCDSVVTLNLTINSPTTGTDIQTACNSYTWIDGVTYTSSNNSATYSLTNAAGCDSVVTLNLTINSPTTGTDIQTACNSYTWIDGVTYTSSNNSATYSLTNAAGCDS

-1318 TISSII
+1318 TINSPTT
-1324 SGTDVITACDS
+1324 GTDIQTACNS
-1335 YTWIDGNTYTA
+1335 YTWIDGVTYTSSNSSA
-1346 SNNTAT
+1346 TYSLTNAAGCDSVVTLNLTINSPTTGTDIQTACNSYTWIDGVTYTSSNNSATYSLTNAAGCDSVVTLNLTINSPTTGTDIQTACNSYT
-1352 HTLTNAAGCDSVV
+1352 WIDGVTYTSSNNSATYTLTNAAGCDSVV

-1372 SPATGTDIQTAC
+1372 SPTTGTDIQTACNSYTWIDGVTYTSSNNSATYSLTNAAGCDSVVTLNLTINSPTTGTDIQTAC

-1422 NSPATGT
+1422 NSPTTGT

-1438 TWIDGVTYTSSNN
+1438 TWIDGV
-1451 SATYTLTNAAGCDSV
+1451 
-1466 VTLNLT
+1466 
-1472 ISSIISGT
+1472 
-1480 DVITACDSYTW
+1480 
-1491 IDGNTYT
+1491 
-1498 ASNNTATHTLT
+1498 
-1509 NAAGCDSVV
+1509 
-1518 TLNLTINSPAT
+1518 
-1529 GTDIQTACNS
+1529 
-1539 YTWIDGV
+1539 
-1546 TYTSSNSSATYT
+1546 
-1558 LTNAAGCDSVVTLN
+1558 
-1572 LTINSPATGTD
+1572 
-1583 IQTACNSYTWIDGVT
+1583 
-1598 YTSSNNSATYTLTN
+1598 
-1612 AAGCDSVVTLN
+1612 
-1623 LTINSPATG
+1623 
-1632 TDIQTAC
+1632 
-1639 NSYTWIDGNTYTA
+1639 
-1652 SNNTATHTLTN
+1652 
-1663 AAGCDSV
+1663 
-1670 VTLNLTINSPTTGT
+1670 
-1684 DIQTACNSYTWIDG
+1684 
-1698 NTYTSSNNSATYTL
+1698 
-1712 TNAASCDSVV
+1712 
-1722 TLNLT
+1722 
-1727 INSPATGTD
+1727 
-1736 IQTAC
+1736 
-1741 NSYTW
+1741 
-1746 IDGNTYTSSNNSATY
+1746 
-1761 TLTNAAGCDSVVT
+1761 
-1774 LNLTIN
+1774 
-1780 SPTTGTD
+1780 
-1787 IQTACNSYT
+1787 
-1796 WIDGNTYTSSNN
+1796 TYTSSNN

-1881 NSPATGTDIQTACN
+1881 NSPTTGTDIQTACN
-1895 SYTWIDGNTYTSSN
+1895 SYTWIDGVTYTSSN
-1909 NSATYT
+1909 NSATY
-1915 LTNAA
+1915 
-1920 GCDSVVTLNLTINS
+1920 
-1934 PATGTDIQT
+1934 
-1943 ACNSY
+1943 
-1948 TWIDGNTYTA
+1948 
-1958 SNNTAT
+1958 
-1964 HTLTN
+1964 TLTN

-2084 SSPTGTYQLQLVD
+2084 SSPTGTYQLQIVD

-2104 ISNVDFQDG
+2104 RSNVDFQNG

>member
-1 MHHSNYL
+1 MLQTKFL

-51 VEIIDSVGNVIY
+51 VEIIDSAGNVIY
-63 TLGKNFT
+63 TLGKSFT

-104 IKSNGVIVSTYNSS
+104 IKSNGVIVSTYNPS

-676 GGSLLGIAGGQIIG
+676 GGSLLAIAGGQMIG

-846 GDTADVSIRLKLTN
+846 GDTADVSIRLKFTN

-1101 TLDNWTQDST
+1101 TVDNWTKDST

-1176 TVATSYFWH
+1176 TVATSYFWP

-1195 VYVFVPTGG
+1195 VYDFVPTGG

-1249 VDTLTSSTGQDS
+1249 ADTLTSSTGQDS

-1272 TTGTDIQ
+1272 T
-1279 TACNSYTWIDG
+1279 
-1290 VTYTSSNNSAT
+1290 
-1301 YTLTNAAGCD
+1301 
-1311 SVVTLNL
+1311 
-1318 TISSII
+1318 
-1324 SGTDVITACDS
+1324 
-1335 YTWIDGNTYTA
+1335 
-1346 SNNTAT
+1346 
-1352 HTLTNAAGCDSVV
+1352 
-1365 TLNLTIN
+1365 
-1372 SPATGTDIQTAC
+1372 TGTDIQTAC

-1422 NSPATGT
+1422 NSPTTGT

-1451 SATYTLTNAAGCDSV
+1451 SATYS
-1466 VTLNLT
+1466 
-1472 ISSIISGT
+1472 
-1480 DVITACDSYTW
+1480 
-1491 IDGNTYT
+1491 
-1498 ASNNTATHTLT
+1498 LT

-1518 TLNLTINSPAT
+1518 TLNLTINSPTTGTDIQTACNSYTWIDGVTYTSSNNSATYSLTNAAGCDSVVTLNLTINSPTT

-1572 LTINSPATGTD
+1572 LTINSPTTGTD

-1598 YTSSNNSATYTLTN
+1598 YTSSNSSATY
-1612 AAGCDSVVTLN
+1612 S
-1623 LTINSPATG
+1623 
-1632 TDIQTAC
+1632 
-1639 NSYTWIDGNTYTA
+1639 
-1652 SNNTATHTLTN
+1652 LTN

-1698 NTYTSSNNSATYTL
+1698 VTYTSSNSSATY
-1712 TNAASCDSVV
+1712 S
-1722 TLNLT
+1722 
-1727 INSPATGTD
+1727 
-1736 IQTAC
+1736 
-1741 NSYTW
+1741 
-1746 IDGNTYTSSNNSATY
+1746 
-1761 TLTNAAGCDSVVT
+1761 LTNAAGCDSVVT

-1796 WIDGNTYTSSNN
+1796 WIDGVTYTSSNN

-1881 NSPATGTDIQTACN
+1881 NSPTTGTDIQTACN
-1895 SYTWIDGNTYTSSN
+1895 SYTWIDGVTYTSSN
-1909 NSATYT
+1909 NSATY
-1915 LTNAA
+1915 
-1920 GCDSVVTLNLTINS
+1920 
-1934 PATGTDIQT
+1934 
-1943 ACNSY
+1943 
-1948 TWIDGNTYTA
+1948 
-1958 SNNTAT
+1958 
-1964 HTLTN
+1964 TLTN

-2084 SSPTGTYQLQLVD
+2084 SSPTGTYQLQIVD

-2104 ISNVDFQDG
+2104 RSNVDFQNG

>member
-1 MHHSNYL
+1 M
-8 RNIFLLIGFTLSLNF
+8 
-23 AVAQNQSHACYYQI
+23 
-37 ELTDDYDDGWNGAE
+37 
-51 VEIIDSVGNVIY
+51 
-63 TLGKNFT
+63 
-70 DGAIFMHNVLLNS
+70 
-83 GLTYSLVVSDEGN
+83 
-96 YPEEIGLV
+96 
-104 IKSNGVIVSTYNSS
+104 
-118 FSTSLNTQMASLSPT
+118 
-133 CVNCL
+133 
-138 SSQMCSFNV
+138 
-147 TLTDSYGDG
+147 
-156 WDGARAEIRDTNG
+156 
-169 NIFYVLGVNFSTG
+169 
-182 STYTDS
+182 
-188 VVLCSSNQ
+188 
-196 YKIVLTDEG
+196 
-205 DYPQEIGLSVS
+205 
-216 DGLSFVSSYSPS
+216 
-228 SNTSTGAELASFT
+228 
-241 AACISGNVDAITSC
+241 
-255 GPYTWTN
+255 
-262 GLTYST
+262 
-268 SNFSA
+268 
-273 VDTLTNVNGQ
+273 
-283 DSIVTLNLVVNSPQ
+283 
-297 YRADSVVSFSS
+297 
-308 YTWIDG
+308 
-314 NTYSQSTSVPS
+314 
-325 MTFTDSNGCDSIVN
+325 
-339 LVLSIRSPGVVSRE
+339 
-353 IMFMPDEPKDI
+353 
-364 LTSKPQYPDSTWANT
+364 
-379 RIFNIDRLIDA
+379 
-390 YTHYPDDDSTI
+390 
-401 VGTGLYRV
+401 
-409 INATPREYYNVVVW
+409 
-423 GIFQNTTDTVFIRDF
+423 
-438 SLLRS
+438 
-443 FESIILELPYVAGTG
+443 
-458 QKTFTTINGGS
+458 
-469 VTISNPFNKDIDFYL
+469 
-484 ECSDESFNKL
+484 
-494 REIEMSTRLWFLDN
+494 
-508 QKTTGNF
+508 
-515 DDPTPAFCR
+515 
-524 HFLTAYANIAYM
+524 
-536 WSQAEFEDSW
+536 
-546 QDVDMIIHGNQSW
+546 
-559 HGFIKKSNGTYLKTS
+559 
-574 LITTNSDSLTL
+574 
-585 TGDSTSGLPN
+585 
-595 TSWLMYEE
+595 
-603 ISMDTIFKSNGDTLI
+603 
-618 NDKWF
+618 
-623 LGTNTTVLDSFPNSE
+623 
-638 LYKLLPVSDTLNKLS
+638 
-653 ILNTFKAKSDQY
+653 
-665 LGNIKNVSGLG
+665 
-676 GGSLLGIAGGQIIG
+676 IG

-1472 ISSIISGT
+1472 INSPATGT
-1480 DVITACDSYTW
+1480 DIQTACNSYTW

-1518 TLNLTINSPAT
+1518 TLNLTINSPTT

-1539 YTWIDGV
+1539 YTWIDG
-1546 TYTSSNSSATYT
+1546 N
-1558 LTNAAGCDSVVTLN
+1558 
-1572 LTINSPATGTD
+1572 
-1583 IQTACNSYTWIDGVT
+1583 T

-1612 AAGCDSVVTLN
+1612 AASCDSVVTLN

-1851 VTYTSSN
+1851 DHLHEFQQLSN
-1858 NSATYT
+1858 
-1864 LTNAAGCD
+1864 LH
-1872 SVVTLNLTI
+1872 
-1881 NSPATGTDIQTACN
+1881 
-1895 SYTWIDGNTYTSSN
+1895 IDKCCR
-1909 NSATYT
+1909 
-1915 LTNAA
+1915 L
-1920 GCDSVVTLNLTINS
+1920 
-1934 PATGTDIQT
+1934 
-1943 ACNSY
+1943 
-1948 TWIDGNTYTA
+1948 
-1958 SNNTAT
+1958 
-1964 HTLTN
+1964 
-1969 AAGCDSVVTLNLTIE
+1969 
-1984 SIDDS
+1984 
-1989 VVLSALT
+1989 
-1996 IYALPG
+1996 
-2002 YDSYQWY
+2002 
-2009 ECTSNGYMMMSN
+2009 
-2021 ETNDSISI
+2021 
-2029 TANGDYA
+2029 
-2036 VVINNNNC
+2036 
-2044 SDTSDCVTVN
+2044 
-2054 NIGLREETQATF
+2054 
-2066 RIYPNPTQ
+2066 
-2074 GKVKVERDNF
+2074 
-2084 SSPTGTYQLQLVD
+2084 
-2097 SRGKVTQ
+2097 
-2104 ISNVDFQDG
+2104 
-2113 FITINL
+2113 
-2119 ENYPAGVYQITL
+2119 
-2131 INQHEV
+2131 
-2137 YHDKISLVK
+2137 

>member
-1 MHHSNYL
+1 MLQTKFL

-63 TLGKNFT
+63 TLGKSFT

-104 IKSNGVIVSTYNSS
+104 IKSNGVIVSTYNPS

-676 GGSLLGIAGGQIIG
+676 GGSLLGIAGGQMIG

-805 TTAISSRYS
+805 STAISSRYS

-846 GDTADVSIRLKLTN
+846 GDTADVSIRLKFTN

-1101 TLDNWTQDST
+1101 TVDNWTKDST

-1176 TVATSYFWH
+1176 TVATSYFWP

-1290 VTYTSSNNSAT
+1290 VTYTSSN
-1301 YTLTNAAGCD
+1301 
-1311 SVVTLNL
+1311 
-1318 TISSII
+1318 
-1324 SGTDVITACDS
+1324 
-1335 YTWIDGNTYTA
+1335 
-1346 SNNTAT
+1346 
-1352 HTLTNAAGCDSVV
+1352 
-1365 TLNLTIN
+1365 
-1372 SPATGTDIQTAC
+1372 
-1384 NSYTWIDGVTY
+1384 
-1395 TSSNSSATYTLTN
+1395 SSATYTLTN
-1408 AAGCDSVVTLNLTI
+1408 AV
-1422 NSPATGT
+1422 
-1429 DIQTACNSY
+1429 
-1438 TWIDGVTYTSSNN
+1438 
-1451 SATYTLTNAAGCDSV
+1451 
-1466 VTLNLT
+1466 
-1472 ISSIISGT
+1472 
-1480 DVITACDSYTW
+1480 
-1491 IDGNTYT
+1491 
-1498 ASNNTATHTLT
+1498 
-1509 NAAGCDSVV
+1509 
-1518 TLNLTINSPAT
+1518 
-1529 GTDIQTACNS
+1529 
-1539 YTWIDGV
+1539 
-1546 TYTSSNSSATYT
+1546 
-1558 LTNAAGCDSVVTLN
+1558 
-1572 LTINSPATGTD
+1572 
-1583 IQTACNSYTWIDGVT
+1583 
-1598 YTSSNNSATYTLTN
+1598 
-1612 AAGCDSVVTLN
+1612 
-1623 LTINSPATG
+1623 
-1632 TDIQTAC
+1632 
-1639 NSYTWIDGNTYTA
+1639 
-1652 SNNTATHTLTN
+1652 
-1663 AAGCDSV
+1663 
-1670 VTLNLTINSPTTGT
+1670 
-1684 DIQTACNSYTWIDG
+1684 
-1698 NTYTSSNNSATYTL
+1698 
-1712 TNAASCDSVV
+1712 
-1722 TLNLT
+1722 
-1727 INSPATGTD
+1727 
-1736 IQTAC
+1736 
-1741 NSYTW
+1741 
-1746 IDGNTYTSSNNSATY
+1746 
-1761 TLTNAAGCDSVVT
+1761 
-1774 LNLTIN
+1774 
-1780 SPTTGTD
+1780 
-1787 IQTACNSYT
+1787 
-1796 WIDGNTYTSSNN
+1796 
-1808 SATYTL
+1808 
-1814 TNAAGCDSVVTL
+1814 GCDSVVTL

-1858 NSATYT
+1858 SSATY
-1864 LTNAAGCD
+1864 
-1872 SVVTLNLTI
+1872 S
-1881 NSPATGTDIQTACN
+1881 
-1895 SYTWIDGNTYTSSN
+1895 
-1909 NSATYT
+1909 
-1915 LTNAA
+1915 
-1920 GCDSVVTLNLTINS
+1920 
-1934 PATGTDIQT
+1934 
-1943 ACNSY
+1943 
-1948 TWIDGNTYTA
+1948 
-1958 SNNTAT
+1958 
-1964 HTLTN
+1964 LTN

-2084 SSPTGTYQLQLVD
+2084 SSPTGTYQLQIVD

-2104 ISNVDFQDG
+2104 RSNVDFQNG

>member
-1472 ISSIISGT
+1472 INSPATGT
-1480 DVITACDSYTW
+1480 DIQTACNSYTW

-1518 TLNLTINSPAT
+1518 TLNLTINSPTT

-1539 YTWIDGV
+1539 YTWIDG
-1546 TYTSSNSSATYT
+1546 N
-1558 LTNAAGCDSVVTLN
+1558 
-1572 LTINSPATGTD
+1572 
-1583 IQTACNSYTWIDGVT
+1583 T

-1612 AAGCDSVVTLN
+1612 AASCDSVVTLN

-1780 SPTTGTD
+1780 SPT
-1787 IQTACNSYT
+1787 
-1796 WIDGNTYTSSNN
+1796 
-1808 SATYTL
+1808 
-1814 TNAAGCDSVVTL
+1814 
-1826 NLTINSPTTGTD
+1826 
-1838 IQTACNSYTWIDG
+1838 
-1851 VTYTSSN
+1851 
-1858 NSATYT
+1858 
-1864 LTNAAGCD
+1864 
-1872 SVVTLNLTI
+1872 
-1881 NSPATGTDIQTACN
+1881 TGTDIQTACN

>member
-1 MHHSNYL
+1 MLQTKFL

-63 TLGKNFT
+63 TLGKSFT

-104 IKSNGVIVSTYNSS
+104 IKSNGVIVSTYNPS

-676 GGSLLGIAGGQIIG
+676 GGSLLAIAGGQMIG

-846 GDTADVSIRLKLTN
+846 GDTADVSIRLKFTN

-1101 TLDNWTQDST
+1101 TVDNWTKDST

-1176 TVATSYFWH
+1176 TVATSYFWP

-1290 VTYTSSNNSAT
+1290 VTYTSSNS
-1301 YTLTNAAGCD
+1301 
-1311 SVVTLNL
+1311 
-1318 TISSII
+1318 
-1324 SGTDVITACDS
+1324 
-1335 YTWIDGNTYTA
+1335 
-1346 SNNTAT
+1346 
-1352 HTLTNAAGCDSVV
+1352 
-1365 TLNLTIN
+1365 
-1372 SPATGTDIQTAC
+1372 
-1384 NSYTWIDGVTY
+1384 
-1395 TSSNSSATYTLTN
+1395 
-1408 AAGCDSVVTLNLTI
+1408 
-1422 NSPATGT
+1422 
-1429 DIQTACNSY
+1429 
-1438 TWIDGVTYTSSNN
+1438 
-1451 SATYTLTNAAGCDSV
+1451 
-1466 VTLNLT
+1466 
-1472 ISSIISGT
+1472 
-1480 DVITACDSYTW
+1480 
-1491 IDGNTYT
+1491 
-1498 ASNNTATHTLT
+1498 
-1509 NAAGCDSVV
+1509 
-1518 TLNLTINSPAT
+1518 
-1529 GTDIQTACNS
+1529 
-1539 YTWIDGV
+1539 
-1546 TYTSSNSSATYT
+1546 
-1558 LTNAAGCDSVVTLN
+1558 
-1572 LTINSPATGTD
+1572 
-1583 IQTACNSYTWIDGVT
+1583 
-1598 YTSSNNSATYTLTN
+1598 
-1612 AAGCDSVVTLN
+1612 
-1623 LTINSPATG
+1623 
-1632 TDIQTAC
+1632 
-1639 NSYTWIDGNTYTA
+1639 
-1652 SNNTATHTLTN
+1652 
-1663 AAGCDSV
+1663 
-1670 VTLNLTINSPTTGT
+1670 
-1684 DIQTACNSYTWIDG
+1684 
-1698 NTYTSSNNSATYTL
+1698 
-1712 TNAASCDSVV
+1712 
-1722 TLNLT
+1722 
-1727 INSPATGTD
+1727 
-1736 IQTAC
+1736 
-1741 NSYTW
+1741 
-1746 IDGNTYTSSNNSATY
+1746 SATY

-1796 WIDGNTYTSSNN
+1796 WIDGVTYTSSNN
-1808 SATYTL
+1808 SATYSLTNAAGCDSVVTLNLTINSPTTGTDIQTACNSYTWIDGVTYTSSNNSATYSL

-1881 NSPATGTDIQTACN
+1881 NSPTTGTDIQTACN
-1895 SYTWIDGNTYTSSN
+1895 SYTWIDGVTYTSSNSSATYSLTNAAGCDSVVTLNLTINSPTTGTDIQTACNSYTWIDGVTYTSSNNSATYSLTNAAGCDSVVTLNLTINSPTTGTDIQTACNSYTWIDGVTYTSSN

-1934 PATGTDIQT
+1934 PTTGTDIQT

-1948 TWIDGNTYTA
+1948 TWIDGVTYTS
-1958 SNNTAT
+1958 SNNSATYSLTNAAGCDSVVTLNLTINSPTTGTDIQTACNSYT
-1964 HTLTN
+1964 WIDGVTYTSSNSSATYSLTNAAGCDSVVTLNLTINSPTTGTDIQTACNSYTWIDGVTYTSSNNSATYTLTNAVGCDSVVTLNLTINSPTTGTDIQTACNSYTWIDGVTYTSSNNSATYTLTNAAGCDSVVTLNLTINSPTTGTDIQTACNSYTWIDGVTYTSSNNSATYTLTN

-2084 SSPTGTYQLQLVD
+2084 SSPTGTYQLQIVD

-2104 ISNVDFQDG
+2104 RSNVDFQNG

>member
-1 MHHSNYL
+1 MLQTKFL

-63 TLGKNFT
+63 TLGKSFT

-104 IKSNGVIVSTYNSS
+104 IKSNGVIVSTYNPS

-665 LGNIKNVSGLG
+665 LGNVKNVSGLG
-676 GGSLLGIAGGQIIG
+676 GGSLLAIAGGQMIG

-846 GDTADVSIRLKLTN
+846 GDTADVSIRLKFTN

-1101 TLDNWTQDST
+1101 TVDNWTKDST
-1111 YYTADV
+1111 YYTVDV

-1176 TVATSYFWH
+1176 TVATSYFWP

-1290 VTYTSSNNSAT
+1290 VTYTSSN
-1301 YTLTNAAGCD
+1301 
-1311 SVVTLNL
+1311 
-1318 TISSII
+1318 
-1324 SGTDVITACDS
+1324 
-1335 YTWIDGNTYTA
+1335 
-1346 SNNTAT
+1346 
-1352 HTLTNAAGCDSVV
+1352 
-1365 TLNLTIN
+1365 
-1372 SPATGTDIQTAC
+1372 
-1384 NSYTWIDGVTY
+1384 
-1395 TSSNSSATYTLTN
+1395 SSATY
-1408 AAGCDSVVTLNLTI
+1408 S
-1422 NSPATGT
+1422 
-1429 DIQTACNSY
+1429 
-1438 TWIDGVTYTSSNN
+1438 
-1451 SATYTLTNAAGCDSV
+1451 
-1466 VTLNLT
+1466 
-1472 ISSIISGT
+1472 
-1480 DVITACDSYTW
+1480 
-1491 IDGNTYT
+1491 
-1498 ASNNTATHTLT
+1498 
-1509 NAAGCDSVV
+1509 
-1518 TLNLTINSPAT
+1518 
-1529 GTDIQTACNS
+1529 
-1539 YTWIDGV
+1539 
-1546 TYTSSNSSATYT
+1546 
-1558 LTNAAGCDSVVTLN
+1558 
-1572 LTINSPATGTD
+1572 
-1583 IQTACNSYTWIDGVT
+1583 
-1598 YTSSNNSATYTLTN
+1598 
-1612 AAGCDSVVTLN
+1612 
-1623 LTINSPATG
+1623 
-1632 TDIQTAC
+1632 
-1639 NSYTWIDGNTYTA
+1639 
-1652 SNNTATHTLTN
+1652 LTN

-1698 NTYTSSNNSATYTL
+1698 VTYTSSNSSATY
-1712 TNAASCDSVV
+1712 S
-1722 TLNLT
+1722 
-1727 INSPATGTD
+1727 
-1736 IQTAC
+1736 
-1741 NSYTW
+1741 
-1746 IDGNTYTSSNNSATY
+1746 
-1761 TLTNAAGCDSVVT
+1761 LTNAAGCDSVVT

-1796 WIDGNTYTSSNN
+1796 WIDGVTYTSSNN
-1808 SATYTL
+1808 SATYSL

-1881 NSPATGTDIQTACN
+1881 NSPTTGTDIQTACN
-1895 SYTWIDGNTYTSSN
+1895 SYTWIDGVTYTSSNSSATYSLTNAAGCDSVVTLNLTINSPTTGTDIQTACNSYTWIDGVTYTSSNNSATYSLTNAAGCDSVVTLNLTINSPTTGTDIQTACNSYTWIDGVTYTSSN

-1934 PATGTDIQT
+1934 PTTGTDIQT

-1948 TWIDGNTYTA
+1948 TWIDGVTYTS
-1958 SNNTAT
+1958 SNNSATYSLTNAAGCDSVVTLNLTINSPTTGTDIQTACNSYT
-1964 HTLTN
+1964 WIDGVTYTSSNSSATYSLTNAAGCDSVVTLNLTINSPTTGTDIQTACNSYTWIDGVTYTSSNNSATYTLTNAVGCDSVVTLNLTINSPTTGTDIQTACNSYTWIDGVTYTSSNNSATYTLTNAVGCDSVVTLNLTINSPTTGTDIQTACNSYTWIDGVTYTSSNNSATYTLTNAVGCDSVVTLNLTINSPTTGTDIQTACNSYTWIDGVTYTSSNNSATYTLTN

-2084 SSPTGTYQLQLVD
+2084 SSPTGTYQLQIVD

-2104 ISNVDFQDG
+2104 RSNVDFQNG

>member
-1 MHHSNYL
+1 MLQTKFL

-51 VEIIDSVGNVIY
+51 VEIIDSAGNVIY
-63 TLGKNFT
+63 TLGKSFT

-104 IKSNGVIVSTYNSS
+104 IKSNGVIVSTYNPS

-676 GGSLLGIAGGQIIG
+676 GGSLLAIAGGQMIG

-846 GDTADVSIRLKLTN
+846 GDTADVSIRLKFTN

-1101 TLDNWTQDST
+1101 TVDNWTKDST

-1176 TVATSYFWH
+1176 TVATSYFWP

-1195 VYVFVPTGG
+1195 VYDFVPTGG

-1249 VDTLTSSTGQDS
+1249 ADTLTSSTGQDS

-1272 TTGTDIQ
+1272 T
-1279 TACNSYTWIDG
+1279 
-1290 VTYTSSNNSAT
+1290 
-1301 YTLTNAAGCD
+1301 
-1311 SVVTLNL
+1311 
-1318 TISSII
+1318 
-1324 SGTDVITACDS
+1324 
-1335 YTWIDGNTYTA
+1335 
-1346 SNNTAT
+1346 
-1352 HTLTNAAGCDSVV
+1352 
-1365 TLNLTIN
+1365 
-1372 SPATGTDIQTAC
+1372 TGTDIQTAC

-1422 NSPATGT
+1422 NSPTTGT

-1451 SATYTLTNAAGCDSV
+1451 SATYS
-1466 VTLNLT
+1466 
-1472 ISSIISGT
+1472 
-1480 DVITACDSYTW
+1480 
-1491 IDGNTYT
+1491 
-1498 ASNNTATHTLT
+1498 LT

-1518 TLNLTINSPAT
+1518 TLNLTINSPTTGTDIQTACNSYTWIDGVTYTSSNNSATYSLTNAAGCDSVVTLNLTINSPTT

-1572 LTINSPATGTD
+1572 LTINSPTTGTD

-1598 YTSSNNSATYTLTN
+1598 YTSSNSSATY
-1612 AAGCDSVVTLN
+1612 S
-1623 LTINSPATG
+1623 
-1632 TDIQTAC
+1632 
-1639 NSYTWIDGNTYTA
+1639 
-1652 SNNTATHTLTN
+1652 LTN

-1698 NTYTSSNNSATYTL
+1698 VTYTSSNSSATYSL
-1712 TNAASCDSVV
+1712 TNAAGCDSVV

-1727 INSPATGTD
+1727 INSPTTGTD

-1746 IDGNTYTSSNNSATY
+1746 IDGVTYTSSNSSATY

-1796 WIDGNTYTSSNN
+1796 WIDGVTYTSSNN
-1808 SATYTL
+1808 SATYSLTNAAGCDSVVTLNLTINSPTTGTDIQTACNSYTWIDGVTYTSSNSSATYSL

-1881 NSPATGTDIQTACN
+1881 NSPTTGTDIQTACN
-1895 SYTWIDGNTYTSSN
+1895 SYTWIDGVTYTSSN
-1909 NSATYT
+1909 SSATYT

-1934 PATGTDIQT
+1934 PTTGTDIQT

-1948 TWIDGNTYTA
+1948 TWIDGVTYTS
-1958 SNNTAT
+1958 SNNSAT
-1964 HTLTN
+1964 YTLTN

-2084 SSPTGTYQLQLVD
+2084 SSPTGTYQLQIVD

-2104 ISNVDFQDG
+2104 RSNVDFQNG

>member
-1 MHHSNYL
+1 MLQTKFL

-51 VEIIDSVGNVIY
+51 VEIIDSAGNVIY
-63 TLGKNFT
+63 TLGKSFT

-104 IKSNGVIVSTYNSS
+104 IKSNGVIVSTYNPS

-676 GGSLLGIAGGQIIG
+676 GGSLLAIAGGQMIG

-846 GDTADVSIRLKLTN
+846 GDTADVSIRLKFTN

-1101 TLDNWTQDST
+1101 TVDNWTKDST

-1176 TVATSYFWH
+1176 TVATSYFWP

-1195 VYVFVPTGG
+1195 VYDFVPTGG

-1249 VDTLTSSTGQDS
+1249 ADTLTSSTGQDS

-1272 TTGTDIQ
+1272 T
-1279 TACNSYTWIDG
+1279 
-1290 VTYTSSNNSAT
+1290 
-1301 YTLTNAAGCD
+1301 
-1311 SVVTLNL
+1311 
-1318 TISSII
+1318 
-1324 SGTDVITACDS
+1324 
-1335 YTWIDGNTYTA
+1335 
-1346 SNNTAT
+1346 
-1352 HTLTNAAGCDSVV
+1352 
-1365 TLNLTIN
+1365 
-1372 SPATGTDIQTAC
+1372 TGTDIQTAC

-1422 NSPATGT
+1422 NSPTTGT

-1451 SATYTLTNAAGCDSV
+1451 SATYSLTNAAGCDSV

-1472 ISSIISGT
+1472 INSPTTGT
-1480 DVITACDSYTW
+1480 DIQTACNSYTW
-1491 IDGNTYT
+1491 IDGVTYT
-1498 ASNNTATHTLT
+1498 SSNNSATYSLTNAAGCDSVVTLNLTINSPTTETDIQTACNSYTWIDGVTYTSSNSSATYTLT

-1518 TLNLTINSPAT
+1518 TLNLTINSPTTGTDIQTACNSYTWIDGVTYTSSNSSATYSLTNAAGCDSVVTLNLTINSPTTGTDIQTACNSYTWIDGVTYTSSNSSATYSLTNAAGCDSVVTLNLTINSPTT

-1572 LTINSPATGTD
+1572 LTINSPTTGTD

-1598 YTSSNNSATYTLTN
+1598 YTSSNNSATY
-1612 AAGCDSVVTLN
+1612 S
-1623 LTINSPATG
+1623 
-1632 TDIQTAC
+1632 
-1639 NSYTWIDGNTYTA
+1639 
-1652 SNNTATHTLTN
+1652 LTN

-1698 NTYTSSNNSATYTL
+1698 VTYTSSNSSATY
-1712 TNAASCDSVV
+1712 S
-1722 TLNLT
+1722 
-1727 INSPATGTD
+1727 
-1736 IQTAC
+1736 
-1741 NSYTW
+1741 
-1746 IDGNTYTSSNNSATY
+1746 
-1761 TLTNAAGCDSVVT
+1761 
-1774 LNLTIN
+1774 
-1780 SPTTGTD
+1780 
-1787 IQTACNSYT
+1787 
-1796 WIDGNTYTSSNN
+1796 
-1808 SATYTL
+1808 L

-1881 NSPATGTDIQTACN
+1881 NSPTTGTDIQTACN
-1895 SYTWIDGNTYTSSN
+1895 SYTWIDGVTYTSSN
-1909 NSATYT
+1909 SSATYT

-1934 PATGTDIQT
+1934 PTTGTDIQT

-1948 TWIDGNTYTA
+1948 TWIDGVTYTS
-1958 SNNTAT
+1958 SNNSAT
-1964 HTLTN
+1964 YTLTN

-2084 SSPTGTYQLQLVD
+2084 SSPTGTYQLQIVD

-2104 ISNVDFQDG
+2104 RSNVDFQNG

>member
-1 MHHSNYL
+1 MLQTKFL

-51 VEIIDSVGNVIY
+51 VEIIDSAGNVIY
-63 TLGKNFT
+63 TLGKSFT

-104 IKSNGVIVSTYNSS
+104 IKSNGVIVSTYNPS

-676 GGSLLGIAGGQIIG
+676 GGSLLAIAGGQMIG

-846 GDTADVSIRLKLTN
+846 GDTADVSIRLKFTN

-1101 TLDNWTQDST
+1101 TVDNWTKDST

-1176 TVATSYFWH
+1176 TVATSYFWP

-1290 VTYTSSNNSAT
+1290 VTYTSSNS
-1301 YTLTNAAGCD
+1301 
-1311 SVVTLNL
+1311 
-1318 TISSII
+1318 
-1324 SGTDVITACDS
+1324 
-1335 YTWIDGNTYTA
+1335 
-1346 SNNTAT
+1346 
-1352 HTLTNAAGCDSVV
+1352 
-1365 TLNLTIN
+1365 
-1372 SPATGTDIQTAC
+1372 
-1384 NSYTWIDGVTY
+1384 
-1395 TSSNSSATYTLTN
+1395 
-1408 AAGCDSVVTLNLTI
+1408 
-1422 NSPATGT
+1422 
-1429 DIQTACNSY
+1429 
-1438 TWIDGVTYTSSNN
+1438 
-1451 SATYTLTNAAGCDSV
+1451 
-1466 VTLNLT
+1466 
-1472 ISSIISGT
+1472 
-1480 DVITACDSYTW
+1480 
-1491 IDGNTYT
+1491 
-1498 ASNNTATHTLT
+1498 
-1509 NAAGCDSVV
+1509 
-1518 TLNLTINSPAT
+1518 
-1529 GTDIQTACNS
+1529 
-1539 YTWIDGV
+1539 
-1546 TYTSSNSSATYT
+1546 
-1558 LTNAAGCDSVVTLN
+1558 
-1572 LTINSPATGTD
+1572 
-1583 IQTACNSYTWIDGVT
+1583 
-1598 YTSSNNSATYTLTN
+1598 
-1612 AAGCDSVVTLN
+1612 
-1623 LTINSPATG
+1623 
-1632 TDIQTAC
+1632 
-1639 NSYTWIDGNTYTA
+1639 
-1652 SNNTATHTLTN
+1652 
-1663 AAGCDSV
+1663 
-1670 VTLNLTINSPTTGT
+1670 
-1684 DIQTACNSYTWIDG
+1684 
-1698 NTYTSSNNSATYTL
+1698 
-1712 TNAASCDSVV
+1712 
-1722 TLNLT
+1722 
-1727 INSPATGTD
+1727 
-1736 IQTAC
+1736 
-1741 NSYTW
+1741 
-1746 IDGNTYTSSNNSATY
+1746 SATY

-1796 WIDGNTYTSSNN
+1796 WIDGVTYTSSNN
-1808 SATYTL
+1808 SATYSLTNAAGCDSVVTLNLTINSPTTGTDIQTACNSYTWIDGVTYTSSNNSATYSL

-1881 NSPATGTDIQTACN
+1881 NSPTTGTDIQTACN
-1895 SYTWIDGNTYTSSN
+1895 SYTWIDGVTYTSSNSSATYSLTNAAGCDSVVTLNLTINSPTTGTDIQTACNSYTWIDGVTYTSSNNSATYSLTNAAGCDSVVTLNLTINSPTTGTDIQTACNSYTWIDGVTYTSSN

-1934 PATGTDIQT
+1934 PTTGTDIQT

-1948 TWIDGNTYTA
+1948 TWIDGVTYTS
-1958 SNNTAT
+1958 SNNSAT
-1964 HTLTN
+1964 YSLTN
-1969 AAGCDSVVTLNLTIE
+1969 AAGCDSVVTLNLTIN
-1984 SIDDS
+1984 SPTTGTDIQTACNSYTWIDGVTYTSSNNSATYSLTNAAGCDS
-1989 VVLSALT
+1989 VVTLNLT
-1996 IYALPG
+1996 I
-2002 YDSYQWY
+2002 
-2009 ECTSNGYMMMSN
+2009 N
-2021 ETNDSISI
+2021 
-2029 TANGDYA
+2029 
-2036 VVINNNNC
+2036 
-2044 SDTSDCVTVN
+2044 
-2054 NIGLREETQATF
+2054 
-2066 RIYPNPTQ
+2066 
-2074 GKVKVERDNF
+2074 
-2084 SSPTGTYQLQLVD
+2084 SPTTGTDIQTACNSYTWIDGVPTRVPTTQQL
-2097 SRGKVTQ
+2097 T
-2104 ISNVDFQDG
+2104 
-2113 FITINL
+2113 
-2119 ENYPAGVYQITL
+2119 P
-2131 INQHEV
+2131 
-2137 YHDKISLVK
+2137 

>member
-1 MHHSNYL
+1 MLQTKFL

-63 TLGKNFT
+63 TLGKSFT

-104 IKSNGVIVSTYNSS
+104 IKSNGVIVSTYNPS

-676 GGSLLGIAGGQIIG
+676 GGSLLAIAGGQMIG

-846 GDTADVSIRLKLTN
+846 GDTADVSIRLKFTN

-1101 TLDNWTQDST
+1101 TVDNWTKDST

-1176 TVATSYFWH
+1176 TVATSYFWP

-1249 VDTLTSSTGQDS
+1249 ADTLTSSTGQDS

-1272 TTGTDIQ
+1272 T
-1279 TACNSYTWIDG
+1279 
-1290 VTYTSSNNSAT
+1290 
-1301 YTLTNAAGCD
+1301 
-1311 SVVTLNL
+1311 
-1318 TISSII
+1318 
-1324 SGTDVITACDS
+1324 
-1335 YTWIDGNTYTA
+1335 
-1346 SNNTAT
+1346 
-1352 HTLTNAAGCDSVV
+1352 
-1365 TLNLTIN
+1365 
-1372 SPATGTDIQTAC
+1372 TGTDIQTAC

-1422 NSPATGT
+1422 NSPTTGT

-1451 SATYTLTNAAGCDSV
+1451 SATYS
-1466 VTLNLT
+1466 
-1472 ISSIISGT
+1472 
-1480 DVITACDSYTW
+1480 
-1491 IDGNTYT
+1491 
-1498 ASNNTATHTLT
+1498 
-1509 NAAGCDSVV
+1509 
-1518 TLNLTINSPAT
+1518 
-1529 GTDIQTACNS
+1529 
-1539 YTWIDGV
+1539 
-1546 TYTSSNSSATYT
+1546 
-1558 LTNAAGCDSVVTLN
+1558 
-1572 LTINSPATGTD
+1572 
-1583 IQTACNSYTWIDGVT
+1583 
-1598 YTSSNNSATYTLTN
+1598 
-1612 AAGCDSVVTLN
+1612 
-1623 LTINSPATG
+1623 
-1632 TDIQTAC
+1632 
-1639 NSYTWIDGNTYTA
+1639 
-1652 SNNTATHTLTN
+1652 LTN

-1698 NTYTSSNNSATYTL
+1698 VTYTSSNNSATY
-1712 TNAASCDSVV
+1712 S
-1722 TLNLT
+1722 
-1727 INSPATGTD
+1727 
-1736 IQTAC
+1736 
-1741 NSYTW
+1741 
-1746 IDGNTYTSSNNSATY
+1746 
-1761 TLTNAAGCDSVVT
+1761 
-1774 LNLTIN
+1774 
-1780 SPTTGTD
+1780 
-1787 IQTACNSYT
+1787 
-1796 WIDGNTYTSSNN
+1796 
-1808 SATYTL
+1808 L

-1881 NSPATGTDIQTACN
+1881 NSPTTGTDIQTACN
-1895 SYTWIDGNTYTSSN
+1895 SYTWIDGVTYTSSNSSATYSLTNAAGCDSVVTLNLTINSPTTGTDIQTACNSYTWIDGVTYTSSNSSATYSLTNAAGCDSVVTLNLTINSPTTGTDIQTACNSYTWIDGVTYTSSN

-1934 PATGTDIQT
+1934 PTTGTDIQT

-1948 TWIDGNTYTA
+1948 TWIDGVTYTSSNSSA
-1958 SNNTAT
+1958 TYTLTNAAGCDSVVTLNLTINSPTTGTDIQTACNSYTWIDGVTYTSSNSSATYSLTNAAGCDSVVTLNLTINSPTTGTDIQTACNSYTWIDGVTYTSSNNSATYSLTNAAGCDSVVTLNLTINSPTTGTDIQTACNSYT
-1964 HTLTN
+1964 WIDGVTYTSSNNSATYTLTNAAGCDSVVTLNLTINSPTTGTDIQTACNSYTWIDGVTYTSSNSSATYTLTNAAGCDSVVTLNLTINSPTTGTDIQTACNSYTWIDGVTYTSSNNSATYTLTN

-2084 SSPTGTYQLQLVD
+2084 SSPTGTYQLQIVD

-2104 ISNVDFQDG
+2104 RSNVDFQNG

>member
-1 MHHSNYL
+1 MLQTKFL

-63 TLGKNFT
+63 TLGKSFT

-104 IKSNGVIVSTYNSS
+104 IKSNGVIVSTYNPS

-665 LGNIKNVSGLG
+665 LGNVKNVSGLG
-676 GGSLLGIAGGQIIG
+676 GGSLLAIAGGQMIG

-846 GDTADVSIRLKLTN
+846 GDTADVSIRLKFTN

-1101 TLDNWTQDST
+1101 TVDNWTKDST
-1111 YYTADV
+1111 YYTVDV

-1176 TVATSYFWH
+1176 TVATSYFWP

-1290 VTYTSSNNSAT
+1290 VTYTSSN
-1301 YTLTNAAGCD
+1301 
-1311 SVVTLNL
+1311 
-1318 TISSII
+1318 
-1324 SGTDVITACDS
+1324 
-1335 YTWIDGNTYTA
+1335 
-1346 SNNTAT
+1346 
-1352 HTLTNAAGCDSVV
+1352 
-1365 TLNLTIN
+1365 
-1372 SPATGTDIQTAC
+1372 
-1384 NSYTWIDGVTY
+1384 
-1395 TSSNSSATYTLTN
+1395 SSATY
-1408 AAGCDSVVTLNLTI
+1408 S
-1422 NSPATGT
+1422 
-1429 DIQTACNSY
+1429 
-1438 TWIDGVTYTSSNN
+1438 
-1451 SATYTLTNAAGCDSV
+1451 
-1466 VTLNLT
+1466 
-1472 ISSIISGT
+1472 
-1480 DVITACDSYTW
+1480 
-1491 IDGNTYT
+1491 
-1498 ASNNTATHTLT
+1498 
-1509 NAAGCDSVV
+1509 
-1518 TLNLTINSPAT
+1518 
-1529 GTDIQTACNS
+1529 
-1539 YTWIDGV
+1539 
-1546 TYTSSNSSATYT
+1546 
-1558 LTNAAGCDSVVTLN
+1558 
-1572 LTINSPATGTD
+1572 
-1583 IQTACNSYTWIDGVT
+1583 
-1598 YTSSNNSATYTLTN
+1598 
-1612 AAGCDSVVTLN
+1612 
-1623 LTINSPATG
+1623 
-1632 TDIQTAC
+1632 
-1639 NSYTWIDGNTYTA
+1639 
-1652 SNNTATHTLTN
+1652 LTN

-1698 NTYTSSNNSATYTL
+1698 VTYTSSNSSATY
-1712 TNAASCDSVV
+1712 S
-1722 TLNLT
+1722 
-1727 INSPATGTD
+1727 
-1736 IQTAC
+1736 
-1741 NSYTW
+1741 
-1746 IDGNTYTSSNNSATY
+1746 
-1761 TLTNAAGCDSVVT
+1761 LTNAAGCDSVVT

-1796 WIDGNTYTSSNN
+1796 WIDGVTYTSSNN
-1808 SATYTL
+1808 SATYSL

-1881 NSPATGTDIQTACN
+1881 NSPTTGTDIQTACN
-1895 SYTWIDGNTYTSSN
+1895 SYTWIDGVTYTSSNSSATYSLTNAAGCDSVVTLNLTINSPTTGTDIQTACNSYTWIDGVTYTSSNNSATYSLTNAAGCDSVVTLNLTINSPTTGTDIQTACNSYTWIDGVTYTSSN

-1934 PATGTDIQT
+1934 PTTGTDIQT

-1948 TWIDGNTYTA
+1948 TWIDGVTYTS
-1958 SNNTAT
+1958 SNNSATYSLTNAAGCDSVVTLNLTINSPTTGTDIQTACNSYT
-1964 HTLTN
+1964 WIDGVTYTSSNSSATYSLTNAAGCDSVVTLNLTINSPTTGTDIQTACNSYTWIDGVTYTSSNNSATYTLTNAVGCDSVVTLNLTINSPTTGTDIQTACNSYTWIDGVTYTSSNNSATYTLTNAVGCDSVVTLNLTINSPTTGTDIQTACNSYTWIDGVTYTSSNNSATYTLTN

-2084 SSPTGTYQLQLVD
+2084 SSPTGTYQLQIVD

-2104 ISNVDFQDG
+2104 RSNVDFQNG

>member
-1 MHHSNYL
+1 MLQTKFL

-51 VEIIDSVGNVIY
+51 VEIIDSAGNVIY
-63 TLGKNFT
+63 TLGKSFT

-104 IKSNGVIVSTYNSS
+104 IKSNGVIVSTYNPS

-676 GGSLLGIAGGQIIG
+676 GGSLLAIAGGQMIG

-846 GDTADVSIRLKLTN
+846 GDTADVSIRLKFTN

-1101 TLDNWTQDST
+1101 TVDNWTKDST

-1176 TVATSYFWH
+1176 TVATSYFWP

-1195 VYVFVPTGG
+1195 VYDFVPTGG

-1249 VDTLTSSTGQDS
+1249 ADTLTSSTGQDS

-1272 TTGTDIQ
+1272 T
-1279 TACNSYTWIDG
+1279 
-1290 VTYTSSNNSAT
+1290 
-1301 YTLTNAAGCD
+1301 
-1311 SVVTLNL
+1311 
-1318 TISSII
+1318 
-1324 SGTDVITACDS
+1324 
-1335 YTWIDGNTYTA
+1335 
-1346 SNNTAT
+1346 
-1352 HTLTNAAGCDSVV
+1352 
-1365 TLNLTIN
+1365 
-1372 SPATGTDIQTAC
+1372 TGTDIQTAC

-1422 NSPATGT
+1422 NSPTTGT

-1451 SATYTLTNAAGCDSV
+1451 SATYS
-1466 VTLNLT
+1466 
-1472 ISSIISGT
+1472 
-1480 DVITACDSYTW
+1480 
-1491 IDGNTYT
+1491 
-1498 ASNNTATHTLT
+1498 LT

-1518 TLNLTINSPAT
+1518 TLNLTINSPTTGTDIQTACNSYTWIDGVTYTSSNNSAT
-1529 GTDIQTACNS
+1529 YSLTNAAGCDSVVTLNLTINSPTTETDIQTACNS

-1572 LTINSPATGTD
+1572 LTINSPTTGTD

-1598 YTSSNNSATYTLTN
+1598 YTSSNSSATY
-1612 AAGCDSVVTLN
+1612 S
-1623 LTINSPATG
+1623 
-1632 TDIQTAC
+1632 
-1639 NSYTWIDGNTYTA
+1639 
-1652 SNNTATHTLTN
+1652 LTN

-1670 VTLNLTINSPTTGT
+1670 VTLNLTINSPTTGI

-1698 NTYTSSNNSATYTL
+1698 VTYTSSNSSATY
-1712 TNAASCDSVV
+1712 S
-1722 TLNLT
+1722 
-1727 INSPATGTD
+1727 
-1736 IQTAC
+1736 
-1741 NSYTW
+1741 
-1746 IDGNTYTSSNNSATY
+1746 
-1761 TLTNAAGCDSVVT
+1761 
-1774 LNLTIN
+1774 
-1780 SPTTGTD
+1780 
-1787 IQTACNSYT
+1787 
-1796 WIDGNTYTSSNN
+1796 
-1808 SATYTL
+1808 L

-1881 NSPATGTDIQTACN
+1881 NSPTTGTDIQTACN
-1895 SYTWIDGNTYTSSN
+1895 SYTWIDGVTYTSSN
-1909 NSATYT
+1909 SSATYT

-1934 PATGTDIQT
+1934 PTTGTDIQT

-1948 TWIDGNTYTA
+1948 TWIDGVTYTS
-1958 SNNTAT
+1958 SNNSAT
-1964 HTLTN
+1964 YTLTN

-2084 SSPTGTYQLQLVD
+2084 SSPTGTYQLQIVD

-2104 ISNVDFQDG
+2104 RSNVDFQNG

>member
-1 MHHSNYL
+1 MLQTKFL

-63 TLGKNFT
+63 TLGKSFT

-104 IKSNGVIVSTYNSS
+104 IKSNGVIVSTYNPS

-676 GGSLLGIAGGQIIG
+676 GGSLLAIAGGQMIG

-846 GDTADVSIRLKLTN
+846 GDTADVSIRLKFTN

-1101 TLDNWTQDST
+1101 TVDNWTKDST
-1111 YYTADV
+1111 YYTVDV

-1176 TVATSYFWH
+1176 TVATSYFWP

-1290 VTYTSSNNSAT
+1290 VTYTSSNSSAT
-1301 YTLTNAAGCD
+1301 Y
-1311 SVVTLNL
+1311 S
-1318 TISSII
+1318 
-1324 SGTDVITACDS
+1324 
-1335 YTWIDGNTYTA
+1335 
-1346 SNNTAT
+1346 
-1352 HTLTNAAGCDSVV
+1352 LTNAAGCDSVV

-1372 SPATGTDIQTAC
+1372 SPT
-1384 NSYTWIDGVTY
+1384 
-1395 TSSNSSATYTLTN
+1395 
-1408 AAGCDSVVTLNLTI
+1408 
-1422 NSPATGT
+1422 TGT

-1451 SATYTLTNAAGCDSV
+1451 SATYS
-1466 VTLNLT
+1466 
-1472 ISSIISGT
+1472 
-1480 DVITACDSYTW
+1480 
-1491 IDGNTYT
+1491 
-1498 ASNNTATHTLT
+1498 LT

-1518 TLNLTINSPAT
+1518 TLNLTINSPT
-1529 GTDIQTACNS
+1529 
-1539 YTWIDGV
+1539 
-1546 TYTSSNSSATYT
+1546 
-1558 LTNAAGCDSVVTLN
+1558 
-1572 LTINSPATGTD
+1572 TGTD

-1623 LTINSPATG
+1623 LTINSPTTG

-1639 NSYTWIDGNTYTA
+1639 NSYTWIDGVTYTS
-1652 SNNTATHTLTN
+1652 SNSSATYSLTN

-1698 NTYTSSNNSATYTL
+1698 VTYTSSNNSATY
-1712 TNAASCDSVV
+1712 S
-1722 TLNLT
+1722 
-1727 INSPATGTD
+1727 
-1736 IQTAC
+1736 
-1741 NSYTW
+1741 
-1746 IDGNTYTSSNNSATY
+1746 
-1761 TLTNAAGCDSVVT
+1761 LTNAAGCDSVVT

-1796 WIDGNTYTSSNN
+1796 WIDGVTYTSSNN

-1881 NSPATGTDIQTACN
+1881 NSPTTGTDIQTACN
-1895 SYTWIDGNTYTSSN
+1895 SYTWIDGVTYTSSN
-1909 NSATYT
+1909 NSATY
-1915 LTNAA
+1915 
-1920 GCDSVVTLNLTINS
+1920 
-1934 PATGTDIQT
+1934 
-1943 ACNSY
+1943 
-1948 TWIDGNTYTA
+1948 
-1958 SNNTAT
+1958 
-1964 HTLTN
+1964 TLTN

-2084 SSPTGTYQLQLVD
+2084 SSPTGTYQLQIVD

-2104 ISNVDFQDG
+2104 RSNVDFQNG

>member
-1 MHHSNYL
+1 MLQTKFL

-51 VEIIDSVGNVIY
+51 VEIIDSAGNVIY
-63 TLGKNFT
+63 TLGKSFT

-104 IKSNGVIVSTYNSS
+104 IKSNGVIVSTYNPS

-676 GGSLLGIAGGQIIG
+676 GGSLLAIAGGQMIG

-846 GDTADVSIRLKLTN
+846 GDTADVSIRLKFTN

-1101 TLDNWTQDST
+1101 TVDNWTKDST

-1176 TVATSYFWH
+1176 TVATSYFWP

-1195 VYVFVPTGG
+1195 VYDFVPTGG

-1249 VDTLTSSTGQDS
+1249 ADTLTSSTGQDS

-1272 TTGTDIQ
+1272 T
-1279 TACNSYTWIDG
+1279 
-1290 VTYTSSNNSAT
+1290 
-1301 YTLTNAAGCD
+1301 
-1311 SVVTLNL
+1311 
-1318 TISSII
+1318 
-1324 SGTDVITACDS
+1324 
-1335 YTWIDGNTYTA
+1335 
-1346 SNNTAT
+1346 
-1352 HTLTNAAGCDSVV
+1352 
-1365 TLNLTIN
+1365 
-1372 SPATGTDIQTAC
+1372 TGTDIQTAC

-1422 NSPATGT
+1422 NSPTTGT

-1451 SATYTLTNAAGCDSV
+1451 SATYS
-1466 VTLNLT
+1466 
-1472 ISSIISGT
+1472 
-1480 DVITACDSYTW
+1480 
-1491 IDGNTYT
+1491 
-1498 ASNNTATHTLT
+1498 LT

-1518 TLNLTINSPAT
+1518 TLNLTINSPTTGTDIQTACNSYTWIDGVTYTSSNNSAT
-1529 GTDIQTACNS
+1529 YSLTNAAGCDSVVTLNLTINSPTTETDIQTACNS

-1572 LTINSPATGTD
+1572 LTINSPTTGTD

-1598 YTSSNNSATYTLTN
+1598 YTSSNSSATY
-1612 AAGCDSVVTLN
+1612 S
-1623 LTINSPATG
+1623 
-1632 TDIQTAC
+1632 
-1639 NSYTWIDGNTYTA
+1639 
-1652 SNNTATHTLTN
+1652 LTN

-1670 VTLNLTINSPTTGT
+1670 VTLNLTINSPTTGI

-1698 NTYTSSNNSATYTL
+1698 VTYTSSNSSATY
-1712 TNAASCDSVV
+1712 S
-1722 TLNLT
+1722 
-1727 INSPATGTD
+1727 
-1736 IQTAC
+1736 
-1741 NSYTW
+1741 
-1746 IDGNTYTSSNNSATY
+1746 
-1761 TLTNAAGCDSVVT
+1761 
-1774 LNLTIN
+1774 
-1780 SPTTGTD
+1780 
-1787 IQTACNSYT
+1787 
-1796 WIDGNTYTSSNN
+1796 
-1808 SATYTL
+1808 L

-1881 NSPATGTDIQTACN
+1881 NSPTTGTDIQTACN
-1895 SYTWIDGNTYTSSN
+1895 SYTWIDGVTYTSSN
-1909 NSATYT
+1909 SSATYT

-1934 PATGTDIQT
+1934 PTTGTDIQT

-1948 TWIDGNTYTA
+1948 TWIDGVTYTS
-1958 SNNTAT
+1958 SNNSATYSLTNAAGCDSVVTLNLTINSPTTGTDIQTACNSYT
-1964 HTLTN
+1964 WIDGVTYTSSNNSATYSLTNAAGCDSVVTLNLTINSPTTETDIQTACNSYTWIDGVTYTSSNSSATYTLTNAAGCDSVVTLNLTINSPTTGTDIQTACNSYTWIDGVTYTSSNSSATYTLTNAAGCDSVVTLNLTINSPTTGTDIQTACNSYTWIDGVTYTSSNNSATYTLTN

-2084 SSPTGTYQLQLVD
+2084 SSPTGTYQLQIVD

-2104 ISNVDFQDG
+2104 RSNVDFQNG

>member
-1 MHHSNYL
+1 MLQTKFL

-51 VEIIDSVGNVIY
+51 VEIIDSAGNVIY
-63 TLGKNFT
+63 TLGKSFT

-104 IKSNGVIVSTYNSS
+104 IKSNGVIVSTYNPS

-676 GGSLLGIAGGQIIG
+676 GGSLLAIAGGQMIG

-846 GDTADVSIRLKLTN
+846 GDTADVSIRLKFTN

-1101 TLDNWTQDST
+1101 TVDNWTKDST

-1176 TVATSYFWH
+1176 TVATSYFWP

-1195 VYVFVPTGG
+1195 VYDFVPTGG

-1249 VDTLTSSTGQDS
+1249 ADTLTSSTGQDSVVTLNLTINSPTTGTDIQTACNSYTWIDGVTYTSSNSSATYTLTNAAGCDSVVTLNLTINSPTTGTDIQTACNSYTWIDGVTYTSSNNSATYSLTNAAGCDSVVTLNLTINSPTTGTDIQTACNSYTWIDGVTYTSSNNSATYSLTNAAGCDS

-1318 TISSII
+1318 TI
-1324 SGTDVITACDS
+1324 
-1335 YTWIDGNTYTA
+1335 
-1346 SNNTAT
+1346 
-1352 HTLTNAAGCDSVV
+1352 
-1365 TLNLTIN
+1365 N
-1372 SPATGTDIQTAC
+1372 SPTTGTDIQTAC

-1395 TSSNSSATYTLTN
+1395 TSSNSSATY
-1408 AAGCDSVVTLNLTI
+1408 S
-1422 NSPATGT
+1422 
-1429 DIQTACNSY
+1429 
-1438 TWIDGVTYTSSNN
+1438 
-1451 SATYTLTNAAGCDSV
+1451 
-1466 VTLNLT
+1466 
-1472 ISSIISGT
+1472 
-1480 DVITACDSYTW
+1480 
-1491 IDGNTYT
+1491 
-1498 ASNNTATHTLT
+1498 
-1509 NAAGCDSVV
+1509 
-1518 TLNLTINSPAT
+1518 
-1529 GTDIQTACNS
+1529 
-1539 YTWIDGV
+1539 
-1546 TYTSSNSSATYT
+1546 
-1558 LTNAAGCDSVVTLN
+1558 
-1572 LTINSPATGTD
+1572 
-1583 IQTACNSYTWIDGVT
+1583 
-1598 YTSSNNSATYTLTN
+1598 
-1612 AAGCDSVVTLN
+1612 
-1623 LTINSPATG
+1623 
-1632 TDIQTAC
+1632 
-1639 NSYTWIDGNTYTA
+1639 
-1652 SNNTATHTLTN
+1652 LTN

-1698 NTYTSSNNSATYTL
+1698 VTYTSSNSSATY
-1712 TNAASCDSVV
+1712 S
-1722 TLNLT
+1722 
-1727 INSPATGTD
+1727 
-1736 IQTAC
+1736 
-1741 NSYTW
+1741 
-1746 IDGNTYTSSNNSATY
+1746 
-1761 TLTNAAGCDSVVT
+1761 LTNAAGCDSVVT

-1796 WIDGNTYTSSNN
+1796 WIDGVTYTSSNN

-1881 NSPATGTDIQTACN
+1881 NSPTTGTDIQTACN
-1895 SYTWIDGNTYTSSN
+1895 SYTWIDGVTYTSSN
-1909 NSATYT
+1909 NSATY
-1915 LTNAA
+1915 
-1920 GCDSVVTLNLTINS
+1920 
-1934 PATGTDIQT
+1934 
-1943 ACNSY
+1943 
-1948 TWIDGNTYTA
+1948 
-1958 SNNTAT
+1958 
-1964 HTLTN
+1964 TLTN

-2084 SSPTGTYQLQLVD
+2084 SSPTGTYQLQIVD

-2104 ISNVDFQDG
+2104 RSNVDFQNG